1 MGNEASLEGGEGVL
15 AGLPEGL
22 APDGKGGFIR
32 TSTGAQV
39 DLSQLSED
47 DRKQLAAAMSRAQAN
62 KPGGAPARRP
72 SEADVQQRPQ
82 QPGVGPSGRLS
93 KSRTVDAF
101 GEGPTGRPAPG
112 RSPSS
117 LSLLES
123 RFRQEPKDSE
133 KKTGMFGS
141 SFLSGANPLNAVS
154 SMTSQVS
161 SGMSS
166 MSSEV
171 TSMGSGVNM
180 PSFGLFDKEE
190 KPGEKPQGGPPGPG
204 SKGPQQGGPRP
215 PGPGQ
220 GPRPPGQQGPRP
232 TGHGPPGQQGPR
244 TPGPGQVP
252 RPPGQ
257 QGPRPTG
264 QGPPGQQ
271 GPRPPGQ
278 GPPGQQGPRPSG
290 QGPPGQKG
298 PRPPGQGPPGQ
309 QGPRAPV
316 SGQGHPG
323 QQGPR
328 PPGPGQ
334 GPPGQQGPPG
344 PGAQPGGP
352 AKAGG
357 PPGPQGPGK
366 PPGGGLCPLCKST
379 QLNVGSKEPP
389 NYSNC
394 TMCKNQVCSLCGFS
408 PPDSEGK
415 EWLCL
420 NCQMQRAMGGMD
432 DPPMMGRGSAP
443 PSPSRK
449 DPDKDGKKPNL
460 LIKQQSIS
468 DRGLTPPTT
477 PKQKSPGPSS
487 PKGSPQPSPAKGKQ
501 ESSFFGGLGGISLG
515 GLTDVAKPPA
525 AASQAAE
532 SITGTMFS
540 GFGGF
545 TGSAKPDRAKAAAG
559 PQKTAESVTGKMF
572 SGFGGFTETAK
583 PPAAASQM
591 FGFGSSILSSA
602 TNLMTTDSVDS
613 VDEKAGSPAD
623 SPAGSPPDS
632 PFSAPC
638 SPLGSPPDSPFSAPG
653 SPPDSDS
660 PDTPPASKKAPKR
673 AVSLLKDQK
682 SIEADPSVEPLKA
695 GEPLTM
701 ATGSGAQE
709 NCPLCKVE
717 LNVGSAD
724 PPNYSN
730 CTECK
735 KSVCN
740 LCGFNPTPHLG
751 EKEWLC
757 LNCQTQRALSG
768 QLGDMPP
775 PPSPVKKQLP
785 TPTPTPP
792 ASPANVPA
800 SPAAA
805 AAASPLAR
813 SLSVT
818 QAEAAAAAK
827 EDTQPL
833 PMSKVVAERTP
844 PQTPDSAS
852 ANTDTTPIPPE
863 HATPPP
869 DSVPEEKEPEQAETM
884 EAISETI
891 LDEPV
896 PESVVESTVEA
907 PAVEK
912 DPEQAEAME
921 AISETMLD
929 EPVPE
934 SVVESTV
941 ETPAVEKDPEQA
953 EAMEAI
959 SETMLD
965 EPVPESVV
973 ESTVETPAVE
983 KDPEQAEAMEA
994 ISETMLDEPVPE
1006 SVVESTVETPAVEKD
1021 PEQAEAMEAISET
1034 MLDEPVPESVA
1045 ESAVEAPAV
1054 DHPESMP
1061 EKVTEEQSPPDTTQA
1076 ESDFQPAVVEEPVI
1090 APPVENES
1098 EKPVEAAPEPTP
1110 SPDTVQSESTA
1121 EEISPAPSAGSEKE
1135 EPILEKVLEEE
1146 AKPVEPEVIP
1156 TPETVTQETTVQ
1168 PDQSPEP
1175 VPPAPVVTEEEG
1187 KAVVIEEEPSQPP
1200 KAEETA
1206 PTTPAVTEQQEKPKE
1221 PEPQATTVEQPP
1233 TEVSSVHTGPVAE
1246 SSAVETAVETKMP
1259 PVKVVENSAS
1269 APEAPNEPV
1278 EDCASPKPAELE
1290 PVPSQKEEVPPAVEE
1305 TPPVVAENEQ
1315 PKEVET
1321 VPQTEAVESVAPS
1334 PPLIT
1339 DKVEEKPV
1347 EKEAEPIPPAQVEE
1361 KPVEKE
1367 AEPIQ
1372 PAQVEEKPVEKEA
1385 EPIQPA
1391 QVEKKPVEK
1400 EAEPIPPAQ
1409 VEEKPVE
1416 KEAEPI
1422 QPAQVEEKPVEKEA
1436 EPIQPAQ
1443 VEEKPVEEAE
1453 PIPPAQV
1460 EEKPVEKEAEPIQPA
1475 QVEEKPVEKE
1485 AEPIQP
1491 AQVEKKPVE
1500 KEAEPIQPA
1509 QVEEKP
1515 VEEAEPIPPAQVEEK
1530 PVEKEAE
1537 PIPSAKVEE
1546 KPVEKEAEPIP
1557 PAQVEEK
1564 PVEKEAE
1571 PIPPA
1576 QVEEKPV
1583 EEAEPIP
1590 PAQVEE
1596 KPVEKEA
1603 EPIPPAQVEEKPVE
1617 KEAEPIP
1624 PAQVE
1629 EKPVE
1634 KEAEP
1639 IPPAQLEEKPVEKEA
1654 EPIPPAQVEEKPVES
1669 EAVVKKVPEAS
1680 PAPPAAEPENVSP
1693 ERDYERTESETG
1705 VEPSPEVKAD
1715 KSVSPSPFEKKVPEQ
1730 LPEPEPQSAKVDQ
1743 IPPQEAVEAP
1753 APVVEK
1759 KTDETE
1765 TEAGAERVG
1774 QKDENL
1780 TSVDTK
1786 VEPEP
1791 TADNKAEKA
1800 QDMSTP
1806 PVSEAKE
1813 QEKVKAEHLERAI
1826 EAASL
1831 SSAASEPQAPENV
1844 SEEKPTQEGKEA
1856 GSIAENKQEV
1866 SIAETPVV
1874 EPDTLVPVVGE
1885 QDEDKPLNEVKSM
1898 PEIQGIIEAE
1908 LDAVG
1913 EATLKDPGEKNTV
1926 AKDISPTS
1934 PSDLAKLEST
1944 VLPILEAQA
1953 TQPKDNS
1960 DKLTDS
1966 LKTRRKLVVLPLS
1979 PESPSTEDDPELS
1992 EKKDASAKKKLLVPT
2007 DIRGDSLEDSSESL
2021 GKDSP
2026 VSGDDEDLIRKQIM
2040 EMSENEDASPSDEE
2054 NLIRQKIRD
2063 HERKRLEQEKGEGK
2077 ERSAMAKGRRLLKK
2091 NTISPEDEDE
2101 RKISLDKPD
2110 KAWKEGSE
2118 PKVSDSQE
2126 GEQPSADR
2134 VVAVRQFRTIEL
2146 NTTTN
2151 PVRIPGTSDDG
2162 ELEMESL
2169 TNSPDDRSRG
2179 DGSSSLHASSF
2190 TPGTS
2195 PTSLSS
2201 LDEDSDSSS
2210 PSRMH
2215 SGEGKQHRK
2224 AKHRQQGQGLP
2235 TIEDSSEEEEL
2246 REEEELL
2253 REQEK
2258 QKGSGKKSKKDK
2270 EEIRAQRRR
2279 ERPKTPPSN
2288 LSPIEDASPTEELRQ
2303 EAEMEEFRR
2312 SSLSDFS
2319 PSIESEP
2326 EGVEINAAKIAAVQ
2340 KVYQLPTS
2348 VSLYSPTADQ
2358 GANKSPEKRAL
2369 KTADEA
2375 YEEIMLKAKTPTKEK
2390 VDTPLGKES
2399 LYGGMLI
2406 EDYAFESLVDGNG
2419 KKVQQQEP
2427 EKISVP
2433 AQPKILRSPDEVYED
2448 MMEKKKEFMQL
2459 EQELKKA
2466 QSVSDRPTPEIV
2478 LQPTEPTS
2486 SRSVTVTI
2494 GKDGKPLLD
2503 AEAAYEELMKKVLTP
2518 GTSPTQQGPDISGAA
2533 PGGEFEGTE
2542 SRRALR
2548 PIPDLRVTQCSSGE
2562 EDADEEATE
2571 TKSQDKPKTSS
2582 DNPKADQAPLTAA
2595 AETESKSVACKVPSS
2610 TTSDQPQTHIESSQT
2625 DQPLDITQ
2633 QDVMDL
2639 SSMKSSAPAVASV
2652 SPLPTVPQYTPT
2664 VHSVV
2669 STTPP
2674 VPPKPAILHRALS
2687 QEKADI
2693 PEPPPLPP
2701 PTMPKPSVYP
2711 RKPPIPLPSQ
2721 AIIRSEHVAM
2731 TTAQGS
2737 PVRQPHVPP
2746 PVPPKPAIP
2755 AGMGYSHR
2763 PGENVKPPLAPKP
2776 VSQPGSPA
2784 HIQYPRPTALHTGH
2798 ADIALNLSP
2807 SAESRPGHFSGH
2819 SSGHSSGHP
2828 SPTSPRYGNRHE
2840 TYVVITLP
2848 SQPSSPVEGITT
2860 QAPSSPG
2867 PASPSRH
2874 AQPPPQPQTQYQP
2887 QPQPQKQPQPP
2898 PPHTNRVPLAFTRI
2912 TESMESQEICGPE
2925 KVVSSSCH
2933 VIEAISASAPP
2944 PEVRLGQVTQ
2954 FVTTEVQRTMVSV
2967 RHERSPPPPPAPRAN
2982 GVPISLEKPKPQQT
2996 QSPQGYQPGEVVD
3009 LRTMKV
3015 NSASA
3020 MKVVDLSS
3028 SDVRRQSLATDIN
3041 GRQTSA
3047 VQSLVVNLSTESTSV
3062 SIVTDSIT
3070 IVTCAATIQSYE
3082 NTNIS
3087 QVPSLPLQLTT
3098 TNKAFEPVCQII
3110 YRPIDAQP
3118 TTSNNAEIPMNLSVG
3133 PGTGLGTFQT
3143 PVTIAPTPAP
3153 GCVANGLSSG
3163 MPTVAGAVDLS
3174 TAKPFNTV
3182 VSVDASS
3189 AEVVMAVITEED
3201 GKPVDLTAGRRA
3213 ICCDVVY
3220 KLPFTGSCTTQQP
3233 TTPLPEDR
3241 FGYRDDHY
3249 QYDRSPY
3256 NMRGFGG
3263 IKPSMSDTNLAEAGL
3278 FLYKSKNS
3286 YNFHG
3291 TTEGAVDLTS
3301 SKTSD
3306 AGVALDFS
3314 TKGSGLYSGMIIPPY
3329 SQARVKGA
3337 VGTHFGTSS
3346 VLRSSNG
3353 VVYSSVSVPIPSTY
3367 AITTQPGSI
3376 FSTTYNSLSAGMH
3389 TSDTMPSLS
3398 TLQNQPM
3405 TRSHSFI
3412 SSTSADDQG
3421 DVPLNLELAKDGIS
3435 TSAALTTKTV
3445 TLALERLDSYTDA
3458 SLEAIAA
3465 SLEALSS
3472 PCVPGEGQYQM
3483 QREILEMEKFKQQR
3497 LAEEL
3502 EWERQEIQRFRE
3514 QEQMLV
3520 QKELEELQSMKQAI
3534 LCQQEDER
3542 QAHLMMQKETYAQQQ
3557 QQLEQI
3563 QRLQEQLRAQLEEQK
3578 FRKMYP
3584 GEVLL
3589 GHGQQEAVVLGPDGT
3604 ELARKIMDSGCQ
3616 TDDEDSVVDKAYTAG
3631 RKKRSTAKKSVD
3643 SCVQTDDEDQEE
3655 WEPARARRSR
3665 PRTSRGDR
3673 GGQTSD
3679 MSIQA
3684 HSEISIQTDSAG
3696 NVRMD
3701 ARMEL
3706 SDSESP
3712 HWEDKRRPTPLEIE
3726 QSGHL
3731 RADPSSL
3738 QAPPKSPNVLYSPI
3752 SPCISPSK
3760 SLEFVSYEKSLGDTS
3775 PQRIRGSTDPTKVS
3789 PIGSPKGPKAMQR
3802 SMSDPKPMSPTGE
3815 ERASSSFQYG
3825 DGYSGKSSS
3834 GSTPTGTGKKVKRT
3848 LPNPPSEEEAT
3859 AAGQTANSTGS
3870 ARRRMCRNT
3879 NMARAKILQDIDRE
3893 LDMVERESSKLRHK
3907 QAELDEEEKEIDA
3920 KLRYLEMGIN
3930 RRKDALLKERE
3941 KRERAYLQSV
3951 AEDRDYM
3958 SDSEVSNIRETQS
3971 GRGSG
3976 EDEEMGSHGLERPRT
3991 APQSELDDFVP
4002 PQTTHEAQY
4011 GTYSQYQYPLSQ
4023 TLYQQQ
4029 SLYQSPQPYQ
4039 SQSIYSSVPSLAS
4052 SQQQSYHQMLLLQQK
4067 AARQAALIQE
4077 LDASSKYEVISRQ
4090 PDPVSS
4096 AYMGGVRYD
4105 KYGNH
4110 LDLRALEVGGSMA
4123 GSPMSNVSADSF
4135 YGDVEHHHHSPR
4147 SYILLEDAAELAK
4160 SSTSLAS
4167 SSYAQAEK
4175 ELAKAERLLRRSAA
4189 DLTSTDY
4196 LGSSSRLHSGYGKT
4210 PDDEDSM
4217 DDPYELKLL
4226 KQQLKQEFRRSTGGT
4241 ESLDPLTGL
4250 SHNYYGTPS
4259 SGVSSSQSYSQR
4271 HYPKTE
4277 KYSISRLTLEKQAAK
4292 QLPASMLYQKNKAP
4306 LTDLKVSKY
4315 SSMQDSRSLETD
4327 YTSYLGS
4334 SNVSA
4339 SPRSSRLLQDEITFG
4354 LRKNIAEQQKYLGS
4368 TLGANLAGSLNFG
4381 QSLALDS
4388 TSYPSGSR
4396 SRPSSRPNS
4405 VYGLDLSLKRDPS
4418 SSSLRLKGDGEAA
4431 SDSYQ
4436 MPSGRAKPTSLP
4448 IVQGGRGRI
4457 PIVAQNSEEE
4467 SPLSPVGQPMGMARA
4482 SAGPLPPIS
4491 ADSRD
4496 QFGSC
4501 LSLQDS
4507 QQQQHLRDEPT
4518 RGRGYVLMDDLQC
4531 TMSDGEAY
4539 HLRREETD
4547 WFDKPHEGRPEN
4559 GQGPDRRQVTPTH
4572 PRTHGTSHK
4581 FPVCVSQGKGV
4592 YYPFPHT
4599 RVKLQRD
4606 PKDRSVSGNGL
4617 GIRVVGGKEV
4627 PGTNGDIGA
4636 YVAKVLPGG
4645 VAQQTGK
4652 ILEGMQVLEW
4662 NGLPLTGKTYEEVQ
4676 GLVVQQCGEAELC
4689 VRLDL
4694 NMLADSEGSQH
4705 LDLPDQRK
4713 PGDRPPR
4720 SPGVD
4725 PKQLAAELQKV
4736 SQQQAPPPTTAT
4748 SSSSTTGGEKG
4759 PHSAISGAAS
4769 AASSAIQS
4777 PGQPGSPSVSKKRHS
4792 SKSADAVKTQSHPVT
4807 GEIQLQINY
4816 DKQLGNLIVH
4826 VLQARN
4832 LAPRDNNGYSD
4843 PFVKVYL
4850 LPGRGQVMVVQNAS
4864 AENKRR
4870 SKQAGQSLNPEWNQ
4884 TVIYKNIHLEQLR
4897 KKLLEVSVW
4906 DYDKCSSNNFLGE
4919 VLMDLSNTANMDNV
4933 PRWLPLK
4940 EQSEGE
4946 HHRRSLSAQG
4956 RQHSPKPPS
4965 QHASPKTP
4973 AHGNQDSPKS
4983 SVIKSRSH
4991 GIFPDP
4997 AKDTQVPTIEKSHS
5011 SPGTSK
5017 PSPSEGH
5024 SQHTPRA
5031 APRAAPRKSARQHQ
5045 QDGDGGVAVATGEAP
5060 APQQQH
5066 RLQPI
5071 SYPPA
5076 QRGRLSL
5083 RHHRHTIVG
5092 VLTIQKAQSD
5102 SLPAPPG
5109 PAASANRSQAD
5120 GRHMTFRKAMSEERP
5135 QREGAQPGR
5144 SGDAPVTAASLDSG
5158 LSGSAYSLLEDEGG
5172 TNAVDSAIFQ
5182 VPRFG
5187 KIPNGTDVMM
5197 SPMGHMDSEGKTQ
5210 VMGEIKIALRKE
5222 LKTEGDQLV
5231 LEILQCR
5238 NITYKFKSPDHLPDL
5253 YVKLYVVNIATQK
5266 RIIKKKTRVCR
5277 HDREPSFNETFR
5289 FCMNPTGHS
5298 LQLFLVSNGGKFIK
5312 KTLIGE
5318 AYIWLDKVDVRKRV
5332 VSWHKLLASSAQI
5345 HS

>member
-1 MGNEASLEGGEGVL
+1 
-15 AGLPEGL
+15 
-22 APDGKGGFIR
+22 
-32 TSTGAQV
+32 
-39 DLSQLSED
+39 
-47 DRKQLAAAMSRAQAN
+47 
-62 KPGGAPARRP
+62 
-72 SEADVQQRPQ
+72 
-82 QPGVGPSGRLS
+82 
-93 KSRTVDAF
+93 
-101 GEGPTGRPAPG
+101 
-112 RSPSS
+112 
-117 LSLLES
+117 
-123 RFRQEPKDSE
+123 
-133 KKTGMFGS
+133 
-141 SFLSGANPLNAVS
+141 
-154 SMTSQVS
+154 
-161 SGMSS
+161 
-166 MSSEV
+166 
-171 TSMGSGVNM
+171 
-180 PSFGLFDKEE
+180 
-190 KPGEKPQGGPPGPG
+190 
-204 SKGPQQGGPRP
+204 
-215 PGPGQ
+215 
-220 GPRPPGQQGPRP
+220 
-232 TGHGPPGQQGPR
+232 
-244 TPGPGQVP
+244 
-252 RPPGQ
+252 
-257 QGPRPTG
+257 
-264 QGPPGQQ
+264 
-271 GPRPPGQ
+271 
-278 GPPGQQGPRPSG
+278 
-290 QGPPGQKG
+290 
-298 PRPPGQGPPGQ
+298 
-309 QGPRAPV
+309 
-316 SGQGHPG
+316 
-323 QQGPR
+323 
-328 PPGPGQ
+328 
-334 GPPGQQGPPG
+334 
-344 PGAQPGGP
+344 
-352 AKAGG
+352 
-357 PPGPQGPGK
+357 
-366 PPGGGLCPLCKST
+366 
-379 QLNVGSKEPP
+379 
-389 NYSNC
+389 
-394 TMCKNQVCSLCGFS
+394 
-408 PPDSEGK
+408 
-415 EWLCL
+415 
-420 NCQMQRAMGGMD
+420 
-432 DPPMMGRGSAP
+432 
-443 PSPSRK
+443 
-449 DPDKDGKKPNL
+449 
-460 LIKQQSIS
+460 
-468 DRGLTPPTT
+468 
-477 PKQKSPGPSS
+477 
-487 PKGSPQPSPAKGKQ
+487 
-501 ESSFFGGLGGISLG
+501 
-515 GLTDVAKPPA
+515 
-525 AASQAAE
+525 
-532 SITGTMFS
+532 
-540 GFGGF
+540 
-545 TGSAKPDRAKAAAG
+545 
-559 PQKTAESVTGKMF
+559 
-572 SGFGGFTETAK
+572 
-583 PPAAASQM
+583 
-591 FGFGSSILSSA
+591 
-602 TNLMTTDSVDS
+602 
-613 VDEKAGSPAD
+613 
-623 SPAGSPPDS
+623 
-632 PFSAPC
+632 
-638 SPLGSPPDSPFSAPG
+638 
-653 SPPDSDS
+653 
-660 PDTPPASKKAPKR
+660 
-673 AVSLLKDQK
+673 
-682 SIEADPSVEPLKA
+682 
-695 GEPLTM
+695 
-701 ATGSGAQE
+701 
-709 NCPLCKVE
+709 
-717 LNVGSAD
+717 
-724 PPNYSN
+724 
-730 CTECK
+730 
-735 KSVCN
+735 
-740 LCGFNPTPHLG
+740 
-751 EKEWLC
+751 
-757 LNCQTQRALSG
+757 
-768 QLGDMPP
+768 
-775 PPSPVKKQLP
+775 
-785 TPTPTPP
+785 
-792 ASPANVPA
+792 
-800 SPAAA
+800 
-805 AAASPLAR
+805 
-813 SLSVT
+813 
-818 QAEAAAAAK
+818 
-827 EDTQPL
+827 
-833 PMSKVVAERTP
+833 
-844 PQTPDSAS
+844 
-852 ANTDTTPIPPE
+852 
-863 HATPPP
+863 
-869 DSVPEEKEPEQAETM
+869 
-884 EAISETI
+884 
-891 LDEPV
+891 
-896 PESVVESTVEA
+896 
-907 PAVEK
+907 
-912 DPEQAEAME
+912 
-921 AISETMLD
+921 
-929 EPVPE
+929 
-934 SVVESTV
+934 
-941 ETPAVEKDPEQA
+941 
-953 EAMEAI
+953 
-959 SETMLD
+959 
-965 EPVPESVV
+965 
-973 ESTVETPAVE
+973 
-983 KDPEQAEAMEA
+983 
-994 ISETMLDEPVPE
+994 
-1006 SVVESTVETPAVEKD
+1006 
-1021 PEQAEAMEAISET
+1021 
-1034 MLDEPVPESVA
+1034 
-1045 ESAVEAPAV
+1045 
-1054 DHPESMP
+1054 
-1061 EKVTEEQSPPDTTQA
+1061 
-1076 ESDFQPAVVEEPVI
+1076 
-1090 APPVENES
+1090 
-1098 EKPVEAAPEPTP
+1098 
-1110 SPDTVQSESTA
+1110 
-1121 EEISPAPSAGSEKE
+1121 
-1135 EPILEKVLEEE
+1135 
-1146 AKPVEPEVIP
+1146 
-1156 TPETVTQETTVQ
+1156 
-1168 PDQSPEP
+1168 
-1175 VPPAPVVTEEEG
+1175 
-1187 KAVVIEEEPSQPP
+1187 
-1200 KAEETA
+1200 
-1206 PTTPAVTEQQEKPKE
+1206 
-1221 PEPQATTVEQPP
+1221 
-1233 TEVSSVHTGPVAE
+1233 
-1246 SSAVETAVETKMP
+1246 
-1259 PVKVVENSAS
+1259 
-1269 APEAPNEPV
+1269 
-1278 EDCASPKPAELE
+1278 
-1290 PVPSQKEEVPPAVEE
+1290 
-1305 TPPVVAENEQ
+1305 
-1315 PKEVET
+1315 
-1321 VPQTEAVESVAPS
+1321 
-1334 PPLIT
+1334 
-1339 DKVEEKPV
+1339 
-1347 EKEAEPIPPAQVEE
+1347 
-1361 KPVEKE
+1361 
-1367 AEPIQ
+1367 
-1372 PAQVEEKPVEKEA
+1372 
-1385 EPIQPA
+1385 
-1391 QVEKKPVEK
+1391 
-1400 EAEPIPPAQ
+1400 
-1409 VEEKPVE
+1409 
-1416 KEAEPI
+1416 
-1422 QPAQVEEKPVEKEA
+1422 
-1436 EPIQPAQ
+1436 
-1443 VEEKPVEEAE
+1443 
-1453 PIPPAQV
+1453 
-1460 EEKPVEKEAEPIQPA
+1460 
-1475 QVEEKPVEKE
+1475 
-1485 AEPIQP
+1485 
-1491 AQVEKKPVE
+1491 
-1500 KEAEPIQPA
+1500 
-1509 QVEEKP
+1509 
-1515 VEEAEPIPPAQVEEK
+1515 
-1530 PVEKEAE
+1530 
-1537 PIPSAKVEE
+1537 
-1546 KPVEKEAEPIP
+1546 
-1557 PAQVEEK
+1557 
-1564 PVEKEAE
+1564 
-1571 PIPPA
+1571 
-1576 QVEEKPV
+1576 
-1583 EEAEPIP
+1583 
-1590 PAQVEE
+1590 
-1596 KPVEKEA
+1596 
-1603 EPIPPAQVEEKPVE
+1603 
-1617 KEAEPIP
+1617 
-1624 PAQVE
+1624 
-1629 EKPVE
+1629 
-1634 KEAEP
+1634 
-1639 IPPAQLEEKPVEKEA
+1639 
-1654 EPIPPAQVEEKPVES
+1654 
-1669 EAVVKKVPEAS
+1669 
-1680 PAPPAAEPENVSP
+1680 
-1693 ERDYERTESETG
+1693 
-1705 VEPSPEVKAD
+1705 
-1715 KSVSPSPFEKKVPEQ
+1715 
-1730 LPEPEPQSAKVDQ
+1730 
-1743 IPPQEAVEAP
+1743 
-1753 APVVEK
+1753 
-1759 KTDETE
+1759 
-1765 TEAGAERVG
+1765 
-1774 QKDENL
+1774 
-1780 TSVDTK
+1780 
-1786 VEPEP
+1786 
-1791 TADNKAEKA
+1791 
-1800 QDMSTP
+1800 
-1806 PVSEAKE
+1806 
-1813 QEKVKAEHLERAI
+1813 
-1826 EAASL
+1826 
-1831 SSAASEPQAPENV
+1831 
-1844 SEEKPTQEGKEA
+1844 
-1856 GSIAENKQEV
+1856 
-1866 SIAETPVV
+1866 
-1874 EPDTLVPVVGE
+1874 
-1885 QDEDKPLNEVKSM
+1885 
-1898 PEIQGIIEAE
+1898 
-1908 LDAVG
+1908 
-1913 EATLKDPGEKNTV
+1913 
-1926 AKDISPTS
+1926 
-1934 PSDLAKLEST
+1934 
-1944 VLPILEAQA
+1944 
-1953 TQPKDNS
+1953 
-1960 DKLTDS
+1960 
-1966 LKTRRKLVVLPLS
+1966 
-1979 PESPSTEDDPELS
+1979 
-1992 EKKDASAKKKLLVPT
+1992 
-2007 DIRGDSLEDSSESL
+2007 
-2021 GKDSP
+2021 
-2026 VSGDDEDLIRKQIM
+2026 
-2040 EMSENEDASPSDEE
+2040 
-2054 NLIRQKIRD
+2054 
-2063 HERKRLEQEKGEGK
+2063 
-2077 ERSAMAKGRRLLKK
+2077 
-2091 NTISPEDEDE
+2091 
-2101 RKISLDKPD
+2101 
-2110 KAWKEGSE
+2110 
-2118 PKVSDSQE
+2118 
-2126 GEQPSADR
+2126 
-2134 VVAVRQFRTIEL
+2134 
-2146 NTTTN
+2146 
-2151 PVRIPGTSDDG
+2151 
-2162 ELEMESL
+2162 
-2169 TNSPDDRSRG
+2169 
-2179 DGSSSLHASSF
+2179 
-2190 TPGTS
+2190 
-2195 PTSLSS
+2195 
-2201 LDEDSDSSS
+2201 
-2210 PSRMH
+2210 
-2215 SGEGKQHRK
+2215 
-2224 AKHRQQGQGLP
+2224 
-2235 TIEDSSEEEEL
+2235 
-2246 REEEELL
+2246 
-2253 REQEK
+2253 
-2258 QKGSGKKSKKDK
+2258 
-2270 EEIRAQRRR
+2270 
-2279 ERPKTPPSN
+2279 
-2288 LSPIEDASPTEELRQ
+2288 
-2303 EAEMEEFRR
+2303 
-2312 SSLSDFS
+2312 
-2319 PSIESEP
+2319 
-2326 EGVEINAAKIAAVQ
+2326 
-2340 KVYQLPTS
+2340 
-2348 VSLYSPTADQ
+2348 
-2358 GANKSPEKRAL
+2358 
-2369 KTADEA
+2369 
-2375 YEEIMLKAKTPTKEK
+2375 
-2390 VDTPLGKES
+2390 
-2399 LYGGMLI
+2399 
-2406 EDYAFESLVDGNG
+2406 
-2419 KKVQQQEP
+2419 
-2427 EKISVP
+2427 
-2433 AQPKILRSPDEVYED
+2433 
-2448 MMEKKKEFMQL
+2448 
-2459 EQELKKA
+2459 
-2466 QSVSDRPTPEIV
+2466 
-2478 LQPTEPTS
+2478 
-2486 SRSVTVTI
+2486 
-2494 GKDGKPLLD
+2494 
-2503 AEAAYEELMKKVLTP
+2503 
-2518 GTSPTQQGPDISGAA
+2518 
-2533 PGGEFEGTE
+2533 
-2542 SRRALR
+2542 
-2548 PIPDLRVTQCSSGE
+2548 
-2562 EDADEEATE
+2562 
-2571 TKSQDKPKTSS
+2571 
-2582 DNPKADQAPLTAA
+2582 
-2595 AETESKSVACKVPSS
+2595 
-2610 TTSDQPQTHIESSQT
+2610 
-2625 DQPLDITQ
+2625 
-2633 QDVMDL
+2633 
-2639 SSMKSSAPAVASV
+2639 
-2652 SPLPTVPQYTPT
+2652 
-2664 VHSVV
+2664 
-2669 STTPP
+2669 
-2674 VPPKPAILHRALS
+2674 
-2687 QEKADI
+2687 
-2693 PEPPPLPP
+2693 
-2701 PTMPKPSVYP
+2701 MPKPSVYP
-2711 RKPPIPLPSQ
+2711 RKPPVPLPSQ

-2737 PVRQPHVPP
+2737 PVRQPHIPP

-2848 SQPSSPVEGITT
+2848 SQPNSPVEGITT

-2874 AQPPPQPQTQYQP
+2874 AQPPPQPQ
-2887 QPQPQKQPQPP
+2887 PQKQPQPL
-2898 PPHTNRVPLAFTRI
+2898 PPHTNRMPLAFTRI

-2996 QSPQGYQPGEVVD
+2996 QSAQGYQPGEVVD

-3015 NSASA
+3015 NSESA

-3028 SDVRRQSLATDIN
+3028 SDVRRQSLATDIS

-3047 VQSLVVNLSTESTSV
+3047 VQSPVVNLSTESTSV

-3118 TTSNNAEIPMNLSVG
+3118 TTSNNAEIPINLSLG
-3133 PGTGLGTFQT
+3133 PGTGLGSFQP
-3143 PVTIAPTPAP
+3143 PVTIAPTPAQ

-3189 AEVVMAVITEED
+3189 AEVVTAVITEED

-3213 ICCDVVY
+3213 VCCDVVY

-3291 TTEGAVDLTS
+3291 TTDGAVDLTS

-3412 SSTSADDQG
+3412 STTSADDQG

-3435 TSAALTTKTV
+3435 TSVALSTKTV

-3458 SLEAIAA
+3458 SLDAIAA

-3679 MSIQA
+3679 ISIQA
-3684 HSEISIQTDSAG
+3684 HSEISIQTDSTG

-3701 ARMEL
+3701 TRIEL
-3706 SDSESP
+3706 SNSESP

-3789 PIGSPKGPKAMQR
+3789 PTGSPKGPKAMQR

-3815 ERASSSFQYG
+3815 EGASSSFQYG
-3825 DGYSGKSSS
+3825 DGSSGKSSS

-3859 AAGQTANSTGS
+3859 ATGQTAYSTGS

-3958 SDSEVSNIRETQS
+3958 SDSEVSNIRETRS

-3976 EDEEMGSHGLERPRT
+3976 EDDEMGSHGLERPRT

-4029 SLYQSPQPYQ
+4029 SLYQSPQSYQ
-4039 SQSIYSSVPSLAS
+4039 SQSIYSSVPSLSS

-4077 LDASSKYEVISRQ
+4077 LDASSKYEIISRQ

-4135 YGDVEHHHHSPR
+4135 YGDVEHHHHTPR
-4147 SYILLEDAAELAK
+4147 SYVLLEDAAELAK

-4292 QLPASMLYQKNKAP
+4292 QLPASMLYQKHKAP
-4306 LTDLKVSKY
+4306 LTDPKVSKY
-4315 SSMQDSRSLETD
+4315 SSMQDGRSLETD

-4388 TSYPSGSR
+4388 ASYPSGSR

-4457 PIVAQNSEEE
+4457 PILAQNSEEE

-4507 QQQQHLRDEPT
+4507 QQQQHLREEPT
-4518 RGRGYVLMDDLQC
+4518 RGRGYVLMDDLQG

-4547 WFDKPHEGRPEN
+4547 WFDKPREGRPEN

-4572 PRTHGTSHK
+4572 QPTHGTSHK
-4581 FPVCVSQGKGV
+4581 VEKCPYGKGV

-4627 PGTNGDIGA
+4627 PGTNGHIGA

-4662 NGLPLTGKTYEEVQ
+4662 NELPLTGKTYEEVQ
-4676 GLVVQQCGEAELC
+4676 GLVVQQSYFLLS
-4689 VRLDL
+4689 VTV
-4694 NMLADSEGSQH
+4694 SPS
-4705 LDLPDQRK
+4705 P
-4713 PGDRPPR
+4713 PPR

-4736 SQQQAPPPTTAT
+4736 SLQQAPPPTTAT
-4748 SSSSTTGGEKG
+4748 SSSSTVGGEKG
-4759 PHSAISGAAS
+4759 PHTAISGAAS
-4769 AASSAIQS
+4769 ATSSAIQS

-4792 SKSADAVKTQSHPVT
+4792 SKVNVKTQSHPVT

-4906 DYDKCSSNNFLGE
+4906 DYDKCSSNDFLGE
-4919 VLMDLSNTANMDNV
+4919 VLMDLSNTANMDNI

-4965 QHASPKTP
+4965 QH
-4973 AHGNQDSPKS
+4973 S

-5045 QDGDGGVAVATGEAP
+5045 QDGAGGVAVATGEAP

-5066 RLQPI
+5066 RLQPT
-5071 SYPPA
+5071 
-5076 QRGRLSL
+5076 R
-5083 RHHRHTIVG
+5083 
-5092 VLTIQKAQSD
+5092 
-5102 SLPAPPG
+5102 
-5109 PAASANRSQAD
+5109 
-5120 GRHMTFRKAMSEERP
+5120 
-5135 QREGAQPGR
+5135 PGR

-5158 LSGSAYSLLEDEGG
+5158 LSGSAHSLLEDEGG
-5172 TNAVDSAIFQ
+5172 TN
-5182 VPRFG
+5182 
-5187 KIPNGTDVMM
+5187 
-5197 SPMGHMDSEGKTQ
+5197 TQ

>member
-82 QPGVGPSGRLS
+82 QPGVGHSGRLS

-123 RFRQEPKDSE
+123 RFRQEPKDPE

-232 TGHGPPGQQGPR
+232 TGQGPPGQQGPR
-244 TPGPGQVP
+244 TPGPGQGP

-278 GPPGQQGPRPSG
+278 GPPGQQGPRP
-290 QGPPGQKG
+290 
-298 PRPPGQGPPGQ
+298 PGQGPPGQ
-309 QGPRAPV
+309 QGPRPPV
-316 SGQGHPG
+316 SGQGPPGQQGPRPPGQGPPG

-344 PGAQPGGP
+344 PGAQPSGP

-432 DPPMMGRGSAP
+432 DPPMMGKGSAP

-449 DPDKDGKKPNL
+449 DPGKDGKKPNL

-487 PKGSPQPSPAKGKQ
+487 PKGSPQPSPAKSKQ

-602 TNLMTTDSVDS
+602 TNLLTTDSVDS

-623 SPAGSPPDS
+623 SPAGSPAGSPPDS
-632 PFSAPC
+632 PFSAPG
-638 SPLGSPPDSPFSAPG
+638 SPPSSPPDSPFSAPG

-660 PDTPPASKKAPKR
+660 PDTPPAFKKAPKR

-682 SIEADPSVEPLKA
+682 SIEAEPPAEPLKA
-695 GEPLTM
+695 GEPPTP
-701 ATGSGAQE
+701 APGSGAQE

-724 PPNYSN
+724 TPNYSN

-768 QLGDMPP
+768 QLGDIPP

-785 TPTPTPP
+785 TATPTPP
-792 ASPANVPA
+792 ASPAKVPA

-805 AAASPLAR
+805 AAASPLTR
-813 SLSVT
+813 T
-818 QAEAAAAAK
+818 Q
-827 EDTQPL
+827 
-833 PMSKVVAERTP
+833 
-844 PQTPDSAS
+844 
-852 ANTDTTPIPPE
+852 
-863 HATPPP
+863 
-869 DSVPEEKEPEQAETM
+869 
-884 EAISETI
+884 
-891 LDEPV
+891 
-896 PESVVESTVEA
+896 
-907 PAVEK
+907 
-912 DPEQAEAME
+912 
-921 AISETMLD
+921 
-929 EPVPE
+929 
-934 SVVESTV
+934 
-941 ETPAVEKDPEQA
+941 
-953 EAMEAI
+953 
-959 SETMLD
+959 
-965 EPVPESVV
+965 
-973 ESTVETPAVE
+973 
-983 KDPEQAEAMEA
+983 
-994 ISETMLDEPVPE
+994 
-1006 SVVESTVETPAVEKD
+1006 
-1021 PEQAEAMEAISET
+1021 
-1034 MLDEPVPESVA
+1034 
-1045 ESAVEAPAV
+1045 
-1054 DHPESMP
+1054 
-1061 EKVTEEQSPPDTTQA
+1061 
-1076 ESDFQPAVVEEPVI
+1076 
-1090 APPVENES
+1090 
-1098 EKPVEAAPEPTP
+1098 
-1110 SPDTVQSESTA
+1110 
-1121 EEISPAPSAGSEKE
+1121 
-1135 EPILEKVLEEE
+1135 
-1146 AKPVEPEVIP
+1146 
-1156 TPETVTQETTVQ
+1156 
-1168 PDQSPEP
+1168 
-1175 VPPAPVVTEEEG
+1175 
-1187 KAVVIEEEPSQPP
+1187 
-1200 KAEETA
+1200 
-1206 PTTPAVTEQQEKPKE
+1206 
-1221 PEPQATTVEQPP
+1221 
-1233 TEVSSVHTGPVAE
+1233 
-1246 SSAVETAVETKMP
+1246 
-1259 PVKVVENSAS
+1259 
-1269 APEAPNEPV
+1269 
-1278 EDCASPKPAELE
+1278 
-1290 PVPSQKEEVPPAVEE
+1290 
-1305 TPPVVAENEQ
+1305 
-1315 PKEVET
+1315 
-1321 VPQTEAVESVAPS
+1321 
-1334 PPLIT
+1334 
-1339 DKVEEKPV
+1339 VEEKLV
-1347 EKEAEPIPPAQVEE
+1347 EKEAEAIHEAQVE
-1361 KPVEKE
+1361 EKE

-1372 PAQVEEKPVEKEA
+1372 
-1385 EPIQPA
+1385 
-1391 QVEKKPVEK
+1391 
-1400 EAEPIPPAQ
+1400 
-1409 VEEKPVE
+1409 
-1416 KEAEPI
+1416 
-1422 QPAQVEEKPVEKEA
+1422 
-1436 EPIQPAQ
+1436 
-1443 VEEKPVEEAE
+1443 
-1453 PIPPAQV
+1453 
-1460 EEKPVEKEAEPIQPA
+1460 
-1475 QVEEKPVEKE
+1475 
-1485 AEPIQP
+1485 
-1491 AQVEKKPVE
+1491 
-1500 KEAEPIQPA
+1500 
-1509 QVEEKP
+1509 
-1515 VEEAEPIPPAQVEEK
+1515 
-1530 PVEKEAE
+1530 
-1537 PIPSAKVEE
+1537 
-1546 KPVEKEAEPIP
+1546 
-1557 PAQVEEK
+1557 
-1564 PVEKEAE
+1564 
-1571 PIPPA
+1571 
-1576 QVEEKPV
+1576 
-1583 EEAEPIP
+1583 

-1629 EKPVE
+1629 EKLVEKEAEAIQAAQVEEKEAEPIQPAQVEEKPVEKEAEPILPAQVEEKPVE

-1639 IPPAQLEEKPVEKEA
+1639 IPPAKVEEKFVEKEA

-1669 EAVVKKVPEAS
+1669 EAGVKKVPEAS
-1680 PAPPAAEPENVSP
+1680 LAPPAAEPENVSP
-1693 ERDYERTESETG
+1693 ERDAERTESETV
-1705 VEPSPEVKAD
+1705 VEPSPEVKSEE
-1715 KSVSPSPFEKKVPEQ
+1715 SVSPSPFEKKVPEQ

-1759 KTDETE
+1759 NTDETE
-1765 TEAGAERVG
+1765 
-1774 QKDENL
+1774 
-1780 TSVDTK
+1780 
-1786 VEPEP
+1786 
-1791 TADNKAEKA
+1791 
-1800 QDMSTP
+1800 
-1806 PVSEAKE
+1806 
-1813 QEKVKAEHLERAI
+1813 
-1826 EAASL
+1826 
-1831 SSAASEPQAPENV
+1831 
-1844 SEEKPTQEGKEA
+1844 A
-1856 GSIAENKQEV
+1856 GS
-1866 SIAETPVV
+1866 
-1874 EPDTLVPVVGE
+1874 
-1885 QDEDKPLNEVKSM
+1885 
-1898 PEIQGIIEAE
+1898 E
-1908 LDAVG
+1908 L
-1913 EATLKDPGEKNTV
+1913 
-1926 AKDISPTS
+1926 AKDSSPTS

-1966 LKTRRKLVVLPLS
+1966 LKTRRKLEVLPLS

-2007 DIRGDSLEDSSESL
+2007 DIRGDSLEESSESL

-2026 VSGDDEDLIRKQIM
+2026 VSGDDEDFIRKQIM

-2054 NLIRQKIRD
+2054 NLIRRKIRD
-2063 HERKRLEQEKGEGK
+2063 HDRKRMEQEKGEGK

-2101 RKISLDKPD
+2101 QKLSLDKPD

-2146 NTTTN
+2146 NTTTT

-2375 YEEIMLKAKTPTKEK
+2375 YEEIMLKARTPTKEK
-2390 VDTPLGKES
+2390 VDIPPGKES

-2406 EDYAFESLVDGNG
+2406 EDYAYESLVDENG
-2419 KKVQQQEP
+2419 KKVQQQKS

-2466 QSVSDRPTPEIV
+2466 QSVSERPTPEIV

-2486 SRSVTVTI
+2486 STSVTVTI

-2582 DNPKADQAPLTAA
+2582 DIPKADQTPLTAA
-2595 AETESKSVACKVPSS
+2595 AETDSKSVACKVPSS
-2610 TTSDQPQTHIESSQT
+2610 TTSDQPQTHIETSQA

-2652 SPLPTVPQYTPT
+2652 SPLPTLPQYTPT
-2664 VHSVV
+2664 VPSVV

-2711 RKPPIPLPSQ
+2711 RKPPVPLPSQ
-2721 AIIRSEHVAM
+2721 AIIRSEHVVM

-2763 PGENVKPPLAPKP
+2763 PGENIKPPLAPKP
-2776 VSQPGSPA
+2776 VSQHGSPA

-2874 AQPPPQPQTQYQP
+2874 AQPPPQPQTQYQSH
-2887 QPQPQKQPQPP
+2887 PQPQKQPQPP

-3015 NSASA
+3015 NSESA

-3047 VQSLVVNLSTESTSV
+3047 VQSPVVNLSTESTSV

-3189 AEVVMAVITEED
+3189 AEVVTAVITEED

-3213 ICCDVVY
+3213 VCCDVVY

-3256 NMRGFGG
+3256 NMRGFGC

-3329 SQARVKGA
+3329 SQARVNGA

-3353 VVYSSVSVPIPSTY
+3353 VVYSSVSVPIPSPY

-3405 TRSHSFI
+3405 TRSNSFI
-3412 SSTSADDQG
+3412 STTSADDQG

-3435 TSAALTTKTV
+3435 TSTALTTKTV

-3584 GEVLL
+3584 VEVLL

-3731 RADPSSL
+3731 RADLSSL

-3789 PIGSPKGPKAMQR
+3789 PTGSPKGPKAMQR

-3815 ERASSSFQYG
+3815 EKASSSFQYG

-3859 AAGQTANSTGS
+3859 AAGQTAYSTGS

-3958 SDSEVSNIRETQS
+3958 SDSEVSNIRETRS

-4029 SLYQSPQPYQ
+4029 SLYQSPQSYQ
-4039 SQSIYSSVPSLAS
+4039 SQSIYSSVPSLSS

-4135 YGDVEHHHHSPR
+4135 YGDVEHHHHTPR
-4147 SYILLEDAAELAK
+4147 SYVLLEDAAELAK

-4292 QLPASMLYQKNKAP
+4292 QLPASMLYQKHKAP
-4306 LTDLKVSKY
+4306 LTDPKVSKY
-4315 SSMQDSRSLETD
+4315 SSMQDGRSLETD

-4405 VYGLDLSLKRDPS
+4405 VYGLDLSLKRDLS

-4507 QQQQHLRDEPT
+4507 QQQQHLREEPT
-4518 RGRGYVLMDDLQC
+4518 RGRGYVLMDDLQG
-4531 TMSDGEAY
+4531 TMSDCEAY
-4539 HLRREETD
+4539 HLQREETD
-4547 WFDKPHEGRPEN
+4547 WFDKPREGRPEN
-4559 GQGPDRRQVTPTH
+4559 GQGPDRRQ
-4572 PRTHGTSHK
+4572 

-4705 LDLPDQRK
+4705 LDLPDQNK

-4748 SSSSTTGGEKG
+4748 SSSSTVGGEKG
-4759 PHSAISGAAS
+4759 PHSAISGTAS
-4769 AASSAIQS
+4769 ATSSAIQS

-4792 SKSADAVKTQSHPVT
+4792 SKSAEAVKTQSHPVT

-4832 LAPRDNNGYSD
+4832 LAPRDNNVCWIRYH
-4843 PFVKVYL
+4843 
-4850 LPGRGQVMVVQNAS
+4850 

-4906 DYDKCSSNNFLGE
+4906 DYDKCSSNDFLGE

-4946 HHRRSLSAQG
+4946 HHRRSLS
-4956 RQHSPKPPS
+4956 
-4965 QHASPKTP
+4965 
-4973 AHGNQDSPKS
+4973 DSPKS

-5060 APQQQH
+5060 ASQQQH
-5066 RLQPI
+5066 RLQPT
-5071 SYPPA
+5071 
-5076 QRGRLSL
+5076 R
-5083 RHHRHTIVG
+5083 
-5092 VLTIQKAQSD
+5092 
-5102 SLPAPPG
+5102 
-5109 PAASANRSQAD
+5109 
-5120 GRHMTFRKAMSEERP
+5120 
-5135 QREGAQPGR
+5135 PGR

-5158 LSGSAYSLLEDEGG
+5158 LSGSAYSLLED
-5172 TNAVDSAIFQ
+5172 
-5182 VPRFG
+5182 
-5187 KIPNGTDVMM
+5187 
-5197 SPMGHMDSEGKTQ
+5197 EGKTQ

>member
-1 MGNEASLEGGEGVL
+1 
-15 AGLPEGL
+15 
-22 APDGKGGFIR
+22 
-32 TSTGAQV
+32 
-39 DLSQLSED
+39 
-47 DRKQLAAAMSRAQAN
+47 
-62 KPGGAPARRP
+62 
-72 SEADVQQRPQ
+72 
-82 QPGVGPSGRLS
+82 
-93 KSRTVDAF
+93 
-101 GEGPTGRPAPG
+101 
-112 RSPSS
+112 
-117 LSLLES
+117 
-123 RFRQEPKDSE
+123 
-133 KKTGMFGS
+133 
-141 SFLSGANPLNAVS
+141 
-154 SMTSQVS
+154 
-161 SGMSS
+161 
-166 MSSEV
+166 
-171 TSMGSGVNM
+171 
-180 PSFGLFDKEE
+180 
-190 KPGEKPQGGPPGPG
+190 
-204 SKGPQQGGPRP
+204 
-215 PGPGQ
+215 
-220 GPRPPGQQGPRP
+220 
-232 TGHGPPGQQGPR
+232 
-244 TPGPGQVP
+244 
-252 RPPGQ
+252 
-257 QGPRPTG
+257 
-264 QGPPGQQ
+264 
-271 GPRPPGQ
+271 
-278 GPPGQQGPRPSG
+278 
-290 QGPPGQKG
+290 
-298 PRPPGQGPPGQ
+298 
-309 QGPRAPV
+309 
-316 SGQGHPG
+316 
-323 QQGPR
+323 
-328 PPGPGQ
+328 
-334 GPPGQQGPPG
+334 
-344 PGAQPGGP
+344 
-352 AKAGG
+352 
-357 PPGPQGPGK
+357 
-366 PPGGGLCPLCKST
+366 
-379 QLNVGSKEPP
+379 
-389 NYSNC
+389 
-394 TMCKNQVCSLCGFS
+394 
-408 PPDSEGK
+408 
-415 EWLCL
+415 
-420 NCQMQRAMGGMD
+420 
-432 DPPMMGRGSAP
+432 
-443 PSPSRK
+443 
-449 DPDKDGKKPNL
+449 
-460 LIKQQSIS
+460 
-468 DRGLTPPTT
+468 
-477 PKQKSPGPSS
+477 
-487 PKGSPQPSPAKGKQ
+487 
-501 ESSFFGGLGGISLG
+501 
-515 GLTDVAKPPA
+515 
-525 AASQAAE
+525 
-532 SITGTMFS
+532 
-540 GFGGF
+540 
-545 TGSAKPDRAKAAAG
+545 
-559 PQKTAESVTGKMF
+559 
-572 SGFGGFTETAK
+572 
-583 PPAAASQM
+583 
-591 FGFGSSILSSA
+591 
-602 TNLMTTDSVDS
+602 
-613 VDEKAGSPAD
+613 
-623 SPAGSPPDS
+623 
-632 PFSAPC
+632 
-638 SPLGSPPDSPFSAPG
+638 
-653 SPPDSDS
+653 
-660 PDTPPASKKAPKR
+660 
-673 AVSLLKDQK
+673 
-682 SIEADPSVEPLKA
+682 
-695 GEPLTM
+695 
-701 ATGSGAQE
+701 
-709 NCPLCKVE
+709 
-717 LNVGSAD
+717 
-724 PPNYSN
+724 
-730 CTECK
+730 
-735 KSVCN
+735 
-740 LCGFNPTPHLG
+740 
-751 EKEWLC
+751 
-757 LNCQTQRALSG
+757 
-768 QLGDMPP
+768 
-775 PPSPVKKQLP
+775 
-785 TPTPTPP
+785 
-792 ASPANVPA
+792 
-800 SPAAA
+800 
-805 AAASPLAR
+805 
-813 SLSVT
+813 
-818 QAEAAAAAK
+818 
-827 EDTQPL
+827 
-833 PMSKVVAERTP
+833 
-844 PQTPDSAS
+844 
-852 ANTDTTPIPPE
+852 
-863 HATPPP
+863 
-869 DSVPEEKEPEQAETM
+869 
-884 EAISETI
+884 
-891 LDEPV
+891 
-896 PESVVESTVEA
+896 
-907 PAVEK
+907 
-912 DPEQAEAME
+912 
-921 AISETMLD
+921 
-929 EPVPE
+929 
-934 SVVESTV
+934 
-941 ETPAVEKDPEQA
+941 
-953 EAMEAI
+953 
-959 SETMLD
+959 
-965 EPVPESVV
+965 
-973 ESTVETPAVE
+973 
-983 KDPEQAEAMEA
+983 
-994 ISETMLDEPVPE
+994 
-1006 SVVESTVETPAVEKD
+1006 
-1021 PEQAEAMEAISET
+1021 
-1034 MLDEPVPESVA
+1034 
-1045 ESAVEAPAV
+1045 
-1054 DHPESMP
+1054 
-1061 EKVTEEQSPPDTTQA
+1061 
-1076 ESDFQPAVVEEPVI
+1076 
-1090 APPVENES
+1090 
-1098 EKPVEAAPEPTP
+1098 
-1110 SPDTVQSESTA
+1110 
-1121 EEISPAPSAGSEKE
+1121 
-1135 EPILEKVLEEE
+1135 
-1146 AKPVEPEVIP
+1146 
-1156 TPETVTQETTVQ
+1156 
-1168 PDQSPEP
+1168 
-1175 VPPAPVVTEEEG
+1175 
-1187 KAVVIEEEPSQPP
+1187 
-1200 KAEETA
+1200 
-1206 PTTPAVTEQQEKPKE
+1206 
-1221 PEPQATTVEQPP
+1221 
-1233 TEVSSVHTGPVAE
+1233 
-1246 SSAVETAVETKMP
+1246 
-1259 PVKVVENSAS
+1259 
-1269 APEAPNEPV
+1269 
-1278 EDCASPKPAELE
+1278 
-1290 PVPSQKEEVPPAVEE
+1290 
-1305 TPPVVAENEQ
+1305 
-1315 PKEVET
+1315 
-1321 VPQTEAVESVAPS
+1321 
-1334 PPLIT
+1334 
-1339 DKVEEKPV
+1339 
-1347 EKEAEPIPPAQVEE
+1347 
-1361 KPVEKE
+1361 
-1367 AEPIQ
+1367 
-1372 PAQVEEKPVEKEA
+1372 
-1385 EPIQPA
+1385 
-1391 QVEKKPVEK
+1391 
-1400 EAEPIPPAQ
+1400 
-1409 VEEKPVE
+1409 
-1416 KEAEPI
+1416 
-1422 QPAQVEEKPVEKEA
+1422 
-1436 EPIQPAQ
+1436 
-1443 VEEKPVEEAE
+1443 
-1453 PIPPAQV
+1453 
-1460 EEKPVEKEAEPIQPA
+1460 
-1475 QVEEKPVEKE
+1475 
-1485 AEPIQP
+1485 
-1491 AQVEKKPVE
+1491 
-1500 KEAEPIQPA
+1500 
-1509 QVEEKP
+1509 
-1515 VEEAEPIPPAQVEEK
+1515 
-1530 PVEKEAE
+1530 
-1537 PIPSAKVEE
+1537 
-1546 KPVEKEAEPIP
+1546 
-1557 PAQVEEK
+1557 
-1564 PVEKEAE
+1564 
-1571 PIPPA
+1571 
-1576 QVEEKPV
+1576 
-1583 EEAEPIP
+1583 
-1590 PAQVEE
+1590 
-1596 KPVEKEA
+1596 
-1603 EPIPPAQVEEKPVE
+1603 
-1617 KEAEPIP
+1617 
-1624 PAQVE
+1624 
-1629 EKPVE
+1629 
-1634 KEAEP
+1634 
-1639 IPPAQLEEKPVEKEA
+1639 
-1654 EPIPPAQVEEKPVES
+1654 
-1669 EAVVKKVPEAS
+1669 
-1680 PAPPAAEPENVSP
+1680 
-1693 ERDYERTESETG
+1693 
-1705 VEPSPEVKAD
+1705 
-1715 KSVSPSPFEKKVPEQ
+1715 
-1730 LPEPEPQSAKVDQ
+1730 
-1743 IPPQEAVEAP
+1743 
-1753 APVVEK
+1753 
-1759 KTDETE
+1759 
-1765 TEAGAERVG
+1765 
-1774 QKDENL
+1774 
-1780 TSVDTK
+1780 
-1786 VEPEP
+1786 
-1791 TADNKAEKA
+1791 
-1800 QDMSTP
+1800 
-1806 PVSEAKE
+1806 
-1813 QEKVKAEHLERAI
+1813 
-1826 EAASL
+1826 
-1831 SSAASEPQAPENV
+1831 
-1844 SEEKPTQEGKEA
+1844 
-1856 GSIAENKQEV
+1856 
-1866 SIAETPVV
+1866 
-1874 EPDTLVPVVGE
+1874 
-1885 QDEDKPLNEVKSM
+1885 
-1898 PEIQGIIEAE
+1898 
-1908 LDAVG
+1908 
-1913 EATLKDPGEKNTV
+1913 
-1926 AKDISPTS
+1926 
-1934 PSDLAKLEST
+1934 
-1944 VLPILEAQA
+1944 
-1953 TQPKDNS
+1953 
-1960 DKLTDS
+1960 
-1966 LKTRRKLVVLPLS
+1966 
-1979 PESPSTEDDPELS
+1979 
-1992 EKKDASAKKKLLVPT
+1992 
-2007 DIRGDSLEDSSESL
+2007 
-2021 GKDSP
+2021 
-2026 VSGDDEDLIRKQIM
+2026 
-2040 EMSENEDASPSDEE
+2040 
-2054 NLIRQKIRD
+2054 
-2063 HERKRLEQEKGEGK
+2063 
-2077 ERSAMAKGRRLLKK
+2077 
-2091 NTISPEDEDE
+2091 
-2101 RKISLDKPD
+2101 
-2110 KAWKEGSE
+2110 
-2118 PKVSDSQE
+2118 
-2126 GEQPSADR
+2126 
-2134 VVAVRQFRTIEL
+2134 
-2146 NTTTN
+2146 
-2151 PVRIPGTSDDG
+2151 
-2162 ELEMESL
+2162 
-2169 TNSPDDRSRG
+2169 
-2179 DGSSSLHASSF
+2179 
-2190 TPGTS
+2190 
-2195 PTSLSS
+2195 
-2201 LDEDSDSSS
+2201 
-2210 PSRMH
+2210 
-2215 SGEGKQHRK
+2215 
-2224 AKHRQQGQGLP
+2224 
-2235 TIEDSSEEEEL
+2235 
-2246 REEEELL
+2246 
-2253 REQEK
+2253 
-2258 QKGSGKKSKKDK
+2258 
-2270 EEIRAQRRR
+2270 
-2279 ERPKTPPSN
+2279 
-2288 LSPIEDASPTEELRQ
+2288 
-2303 EAEMEEFRR
+2303 
-2312 SSLSDFS
+2312 
-2319 PSIESEP
+2319 
-2326 EGVEINAAKIAAVQ
+2326 
-2340 KVYQLPTS
+2340 
-2348 VSLYSPTADQ
+2348 
-2358 GANKSPEKRAL
+2358 
-2369 KTADEA
+2369 
-2375 YEEIMLKAKTPTKEK
+2375 
-2390 VDTPLGKES
+2390 
-2399 LYGGMLI
+2399 
-2406 EDYAFESLVDGNG
+2406 
-2419 KKVQQQEP
+2419 
-2427 EKISVP
+2427 
-2433 AQPKILRSPDEVYED
+2433 
-2448 MMEKKKEFMQL
+2448 
-2459 EQELKKA
+2459 
-2466 QSVSDRPTPEIV
+2466 
-2478 LQPTEPTS
+2478 
-2486 SRSVTVTI
+2486 
-2494 GKDGKPLLD
+2494 
-2503 AEAAYEELMKKVLTP
+2503 
-2518 GTSPTQQGPDISGAA
+2518 
-2533 PGGEFEGTE
+2533 
-2542 SRRALR
+2542 
-2548 PIPDLRVTQCSSGE
+2548 
-2562 EDADEEATE
+2562 
-2571 TKSQDKPKTSS
+2571 
-2582 DNPKADQAPLTAA
+2582 
-2595 AETESKSVACKVPSS
+2595 
-2610 TTSDQPQTHIESSQT
+2610 
-2625 DQPLDITQ
+2625 
-2633 QDVMDL
+2633 
-2639 SSMKSSAPAVASV
+2639 
-2652 SPLPTVPQYTPT
+2652 
-2664 VHSVV
+2664 
-2669 STTPP
+2669 
-2674 VPPKPAILHRALS
+2674 
-2687 QEKADI
+2687 
-2693 PEPPPLPP
+2693 
-2701 PTMPKPSVYP
+2701 MPKPSVYP
-2711 RKPPIPLPSQ
+2711 RKPPVPLPSQ

-2848 SQPSSPVEGITT
+2848 SQPNSPVEGITT

-2874 AQPPPQPQTQYQP
+2874 AQPPPQTQTQYQP

-2898 PPHTNRVPLAFTRI
+2898 PPHTNRMPLAFTRI

-2996 QSPQGYQPGEVVD
+2996 QSLQGYQPGEVVD

-3015 NSASA
+3015 NSESA

-3028 SDVRRQSLATDIN
+3028 SDVRRQSLATDIS

-3047 VQSLVVNLSTESTSV
+3047 VQSPVVNLSTESTSV

-3118 TTSNNAEIPMNLSVG
+3118 TTSNNAEIPINLSLG
-3133 PGTGLGTFQT
+3133 PGTGLGSFQP

-3153 GCVANGLSSG
+3153 GCVANGLSVG

-3189 AEVVMAVITEED
+3189 AEVVTAVITEED

-3213 ICCDVVY
+3213 VCCDVVY

-3412 SSTSADDQG
+3412 STTSADDQE

-3435 TSAALTTKTV
+3435 TSVALSTKTV

-3679 MSIQA
+3679 ISIQA

-3701 ARMEL
+3701 TRMEL

-3789 PIGSPKGPKAMQR
+3789 PTGSPKGPKAMQR

-3825 DGYSGKSSS
+3825 EGSSGKSSS

-3859 AAGQTANSTGS
+3859 AAGQTAYSTGS

-3958 SDSEVSNIRETQS
+3958 SDSEVSNIRETRS

-3976 EDEEMGSHGLERPRT
+3976 EDDEMGSHGLERPRT

-4029 SLYQSPQPYQ
+4029 SLYQSPQSYQ
-4039 SQSIYSSVPSLAS
+4039 SQSIYSSVPSLSS

-4077 LDASSKYEVISRQ
+4077 LDASSKYEIISRQ

-4135 YGDVEHHHHSPR
+4135 YGDVEHHHHTPR
-4147 SYILLEDAAELAK
+4147 SYVLLEDAAELAK

-4292 QLPASMLYQKNKAP
+4292 QLPASMLYQKHKAP
-4306 LTDLKVSKY
+4306 LTDPKVSKY
-4315 SSMQDSRSLETD
+4315 SSMQDGRSLETD

-4457 PIVAQNSEEE
+4457 PILAQNSEEE

-4507 QQQQHLRDEPT
+4507 QQQQHLREEPT
-4518 RGRGYVLMDDLQC
+4518 RGRGYVLMDDLQG

-4547 WFDKPHEGRPEN
+4547 WFDKPREGRPEN
-4559 GQGPDRRQVTPTH
+4559 GQGPDRRQ
-4572 PRTHGTSHK
+4572 

-4627 PGTNGDIGA
+4627 PGTNGHIGA

-4662 NGLPLTGKTYEEVQ
+4662 NELPLTGMTYEEVQ

-4689 VRLDL
+4689 VRL
-4694 NMLADSEGSQH
+4694 
-4705 LDLPDQRK
+4705 
-4713 PGDRPPR
+4713 PPR

-4748 SSSSTTGGEKG
+4748 SSSSTVGGEKG

-4769 AASSAIQS
+4769 ATSSAIQS

-4792 SKSADAVKTQSHPVT
+4792 SKTQSHPVT

-4906 DYDKCSSNNFLGE
+4906 DYDKCSSNDFLGE

-4965 QHASPKTP
+4965 QH
-4973 AHGNQDSPKS
+4973 S

-5045 QDGDGGVAVATGEAP
+5045 QDGAGGVAVATGEAP

-5066 RLQPI
+5066 RLQPT
-5071 SYPPA
+5071 

-5109 PAASANRSQAD
+5109 PAASATGSQAD
-5120 GRHMTFRKAMSEERP
+5120 SRHLTFRKAMSEERP
-5135 QREGAQPGR
+5135 QREGGESR
-5144 SGDAPVTAASLDSG
+5144 TF
-5158 LSGSAYSLLEDEGG
+5158 LSC
-5172 TNAVDSAIFQ
+5172 
-5182 VPRFG
+5182 
-5187 KIPNGTDVMM
+5187 
-5197 SPMGHMDSEGKTQ
+5197 KTQ

>member
-1 MGNEASLEGGEGVL
+1 
-15 AGLPEGL
+15 
-22 APDGKGGFIR
+22 
-32 TSTGAQV
+32 
-39 DLSQLSED
+39 
-47 DRKQLAAAMSRAQAN
+47 
-62 KPGGAPARRP
+62 
-72 SEADVQQRPQ
+72 
-82 QPGVGPSGRLS
+82 
-93 KSRTVDAF
+93 
-101 GEGPTGRPAPG
+101 
-112 RSPSS
+112 
-117 LSLLES
+117 
-123 RFRQEPKDSE
+123 
-133 KKTGMFGS
+133 MFGS

-232 TGHGPPGQQGPR
+232 PGQQGPRPTGQGPPGQQGPR
-244 TPGPGQVP
+244 TPGPGQGP

-257 QGPRPTG
+257 QGPRPPG

-278 GPPGQQGPRPSG
+278 GPPGQQGPRPPVS
-290 QGPPGQKG
+290 
-298 PRPPGQGPPGQ
+298 GQGPPGQ
-309 QGPRAPV
+309 QGPRPPV
-316 SGQGHPG
+316 SGQGPPGQQGPRPPGQGPPG

-344 PGAQPGGP
+344 PGAQPSGP

-432 DPPMMGRGSAP
+432 DPPMMGKGSAP

-449 DPDKDGKKPNL
+449 DPGKDGKKPNL

-487 PKGSPQPSPAKGKQ
+487 PKGSPQPSPAKSKQ

-623 SPAGSPPDS
+623 SPAGSPAGSPPDS
-632 PFSAPC
+632 PFSAPG
-638 SPLGSPPDSPFSAPG
+638 SPPSSPPDSPFSAPG

-660 PDTPPASKKAPKR
+660 PDTPPAFKKAPKR

-682 SIEADPSVEPLKA
+682 SIEAEPPAEPLKA
-695 GEPLTM
+695 GEPPTP
-701 ATGSGAQE
+701 APGSGAQE

-724 PPNYSN
+724 TPNYSN

-768 QLGDMPP
+768 QLGDIPP

-785 TPTPTPP
+785 TATPTPP
-792 ASPANVPA
+792 ASPAKVPA

-805 AAASPLAR
+805 AAASPLTR
-813 SLSVT
+813 SPSVT

-827 EDTQPL
+827 EDTQTL
-833 PMSKVVAERTP
+833 SMSKVVTERTP
-844 PQTPDSAS
+844 PQTPDAAS

-863 HATPPP
+863 HATPPS
-869 DSVPEEKEPEQAETM
+869 DSVPEEKDPEQAETM

-896 PESVVESTVEA
+896 PESVVESAVEA
-907 PAVEK
+907 SAVEKDPEQAEAIEAISETILDEPVTESVVESAVEASAVEK

-921 AISETMLD
+921 AISET
-929 EPVPE
+929 
-934 SVVESTV
+934 
-941 ETPAVEKDPEQA
+941 
-953 EAMEAI
+953 I
-959 SETMLD
+959 
-965 EPVPESVV
+965 
-973 ESTVETPAVE
+973 
-983 KDPEQAEAMEA
+983 
-994 ISETMLDEPVPE
+994 
-1006 SVVESTVETPAVEKD
+1006 
-1021 PEQAEAMEAISET
+1021 
-1034 MLDEPVPESVA
+1034 LDEPVPESVA
-1045 ESAVEAPAV
+1045 ESAVEAPV
-1054 DHPESMP
+1054 VNHPESMP

-1121 EEISPAPSAGSEKE
+1121 EQISPSLSAGSEKE

-1187 KAVVIEEEPSQPP
+1187 KAVVIEEEPSHPP

-1206 PTTPAVTEQQEKPKE
+1206 PTPPAVTEQEEKPKG

-1259 PVKVVENSAS
+1259 KVAPAPPVKIVENSAS

-1278 EDCASPKPAELE
+1278 EDCTSPKPAELE

-1305 TPPVVAENEQ
+1305 TPPVVAESEQ

-1321 VPQTEAVESVAPS
+1321 VPQTEAVESVATS
-1334 PPLIT
+1334 PPLFT

-1347 EKEAEPIPPAQVEE
+1347 EKEADPILPAQFEEKPVEKEADPILPAQFEEKPVEKEAEAISPAQVEEKPIEKEAEPIPPAQVEE
-1361 KPVEKE
+1361 KPIEKEAEPIQPAQVEEKPVEKEAEPIQPAQVEEMPVEKE

-1391 QVEKKPVEK
+1391 QVEEKKAEPIQPAQVEEKPVEK

-1409 VEEKPVE
+1409 VEEKLVEKEAEAIQAAQVEE

-1443 VEEKPVEEAE
+1443 VEEKPVE
-1453 PIPPAQV
+1453 
-1460 EEKPVEKEAEPIQPA
+1460 
-1475 QVEEKPVEKE
+1475 
-1485 AEPIQP
+1485 
-1491 AQVEKKPVE
+1491 
-1500 KEAEPIQPA
+1500 
-1509 QVEEKP
+1509 
-1515 VEEAEPIPPAQVEEK
+1515 
-1530 PVEKEAE
+1530 
-1537 PIPSAKVEE
+1537 
-1546 KPVEKEAEPIP
+1546 KEAEPIP

-1564 PVEKEAE
+1564 PVEKGAE

-1576 QVEEKPV
+1576 KVEEKS
-1583 EEAEPIP
+1583 
-1590 PAQVEE
+1590 
-1596 KPVEKEA
+1596 
-1603 EPIPPAQVEEKPVE
+1603 
-1617 KEAEPIP
+1617 
-1624 PAQVE
+1624 
-1629 EKPVE
+1629 
-1634 KEAEP
+1634 
-1639 IPPAQLEEKPVEKEA
+1639 VEKEA

-1669 EAVVKKVPEAS
+1669 EAGVKKVPEAS
-1680 PAPPAAEPENVSP
+1680 LAPPAAEPENVSP
-1693 ERDYERTESETG
+1693 ERDAERTESETV
-1705 VEPSPEVKAD
+1705 VEPSPEVKSEE
-1715 KSVSPSPFEKKVPEQ
+1715 SVSPSPFEKKVPEQ

-1759 KTDETE
+1759 NTDE

-1774 QKDENL
+1774 PEEENL

-1800 QDMSTP
+1800 QDESTP
-1806 PVSEAKE
+1806 PASEAKE
-1813 QEKVKAEHLERAI
+1813 QEKVKTEHLEQAI
-1826 EAASL
+1826 EASSL

-1844 SEEKPTQEGKEA
+1844 SEEKPTQEGEEA

-1866 SIAETPVV
+1866 SIAESREPTPTVCDEKAVQEKELSKEDESEQTPKTDSVSESIQPEKEKVVVSPPVVSEKQEPISVSEVKAVSDREGSVEDKTTPEQTKTSETVSRNVSIAPAPVV
-1874 EPDTLVPVVGE
+1874 EPDTLVPVVGK
-1885 QDEDKPLNEVKSM
+1885 QDEDKPLNEEKSM

-1908 LDAVG
+1908 VDAVG

-1926 AKDISPTS
+1926 AKDSSPTS

-1966 LKTRRKLVVLPLS
+1966 LKTRRKLEVLPLS

-2026 VSGDDEDLIRKQIM
+2026 MSGDDEDFIRKQIM

-2054 NLIRQKIRD
+2054 NLIRRKIRD
-2063 HERKRLEQEKGEGK
+2063 HDRKRMEQEKGEGK

-2101 RKISLDKPD
+2101 RKLSLDKPD

-2146 NTTTN
+2146 NTTTT

-2375 YEEIMLKAKTPTKEK
+2375 YEEIMLKARTPTKEK
-2390 VDTPLGKES
+2390 VDIPPGKES

-2406 EDYAFESLVDGNG
+2406 EDYAYESLVDENG
-2419 KKVQQQEP
+2419 KKVQQQKS

-2466 QSVSDRPTPEIV
+2466 QSVSERPTPEIV

-2486 SRSVTVTI
+2486 STSVTVTI

-2582 DNPKADQAPLTAA
+2582 DIPKADQTPLTAA

-2610 TTSDQPQTHIESSQT
+2610 TTSDQPQTHIETSQA

-2652 SPLPTVPQYTPT
+2652 SPLPTLPQYTPT
-2664 VHSVV
+2664 VPSVV

-2711 RKPPIPLPSQ
+2711 RKPPVPLPSQ

-2763 PGENVKPPLAPKP
+2763 PGENIKPPLAPKP
-2776 VSQPGSPA
+2776 VSQHGSPA
-2784 HIQYPRPTALHTGH
+2784 HIQCPRPTALHTGH

-2807 SAESRPGHFSGH
+2807 TAESRPGHFSGH

-2887 QPQPQKQPQPP
+2887 HPQPQKQPQPP

-3015 NSASA
+3015 NSESA

-3041 GRQTSA
+3041 SRQTSA
-3047 VQSLVVNLSTESTSV
+3047 VQSPVVNLSTESTSV

-3118 TTSNNAEIPMNLSVG
+3118 TTSNNAEIPINLSVG

-3189 AEVVMAVITEED
+3189 AEVVTAVIIEED

-3213 ICCDVVY
+3213 VCCDVVY

-3256 NMRGFGG
+3256 NMRGFGC

-3329 SQARVKGA
+3329 SQARVNGA

-3353 VVYSSVSVPIPSTY
+3353 VVYSSVSVPVPSPY

-3405 TRSHSFI
+3405 TRSNSFI
-3412 SSTSADDQG
+3412 STTSADDQG

-3435 TSAALTTKTV
+3435 TSTALTTKTV

-3789 PIGSPKGPKAMQR
+3789 PTGSPKGPKAMQR

-3859 AAGQTANSTGS
+3859 AAGQTAYSTGS

-3958 SDSEVSNIRETQS
+3958 SDSEVSNIRETRS

-3976 EDEEMGSHGLERPRT
+3976 EDEEIGSHGLERPRT

-4029 SLYQSPQPYQ
+4029 SLYQSPQSYQ
-4039 SQSIYSSVPSLAS
+4039 SQSIYSSVPSLSS

-4135 YGDVEHHHHSPR
+4135 YGDVEHHHHTPR
-4147 SYILLEDAAELAK
+4147 SYVLLEDAAELAK

-4292 QLPASMLYQKNKAP
+4292 QLPASMLYQKHKAP
-4306 LTDLKVSKY
+4306 LTDPKVSKY
-4315 SSMQDSRSLETD
+4315 SSMQDGRSLETD

-4405 VYGLDLSLKRDPS
+4405 VYGLDLSLKRDLS

-4507 QQQQHLRDEPT
+4507 QQQQHLREEPT
-4518 RGRGYVLMDDLQC
+4518 RGRGYVLMDDLQG
-4531 TMSDGEAY
+4531 TMSDCEALSDSMLALNRDDPPQSHENIPNAY
-4539 HLRREETD
+4539 HLQREATD
-4547 WFDKPHEGRPEN
+4547 WFDKPREGRPEN
-4559 GQGPDRRQVTPTH
+4559 GQGPDRRQ
-4572 PRTHGTSHK
+4572 
-4581 FPVCVSQGKGV
+4581 GKVV

-4705 LDLPDQRK
+4705 LDLPDQNK

-4748 SSSSTTGGEKG
+4748 SSSSTVGGEKG
-4759 PHSAISGAAS
+4759 PHSAVSGAAS
-4769 AASSAIQS
+4769 ATSSAIQS

-4906 DYDKCSSNNFLGE
+4906 DYDKCSSNDFLGE

-4973 AHGNQDSPKS
+4973 AHGNQDSPKPPSQHASPKTPAHGNQDSPKS

-4997 AKDTQVPTIEKSHS
+4997 AK
-5011 SPGTSK
+5011 
-5017 PSPSEGH
+5017 
-5024 SQHTPRA
+5024 
-5031 APRAAPRKSARQHQ
+5031 AR
-5045 QDGDGGVAVATGEAP
+5045 
-5060 APQQQH
+5060 
-5066 RLQPI
+5066 
-5071 SYPPA
+5071 
-5076 QRGRLSL
+5076 
-5083 RHHRHTIVG
+5083 
-5092 VLTIQKAQSD
+5092 
-5102 SLPAPPG
+5102 
-5109 PAASANRSQAD
+5109 
-5120 GRHMTFRKAMSEERP
+5120 
-5135 QREGAQPGR
+5135 PGR
-5144 SGDAPVTAASLDSG
+5144 SGDAQVTAASLDSG

-5197 SPMGHMDSEGKTQ
+5197 SPMSNMDSEGKTQ

>member
-82 QPGVGPSGRLS
+82 QPGVGPSVRLS

-123 RFRQEPKDSE
+123 RFRQEPKDPE

-232 TGHGPPGQQGPR
+232 TGQGPLGQQGPRTPGPGQGPRPHGQQGPRPTGQGPPGQQGPR
-244 TPGPGQVP
+244 TPGPGQ
-252 RPPGQ
+252 
-257 QGPRPTG
+257 GPR
-264 QGPPGQQ
+264 PPGQQ

-278 GPPGQQGPRPSG
+278 GPPGQQGPRPPVS
-290 QGPPGQKG
+290 
-298 PRPPGQGPPGQ
+298 GQGPPGQ
-309 QGPRAPV
+309 QGPRPP
-316 SGQGHPG
+316 GQVPPG

-389 NYSNC
+389 NFSNC

-432 DPPMMGRGSAP
+432 DPPMMGKGSAP

-449 DPDKDGKKPNL
+449 DPGKDGKKPNL

-559 PQKTAESVTGKMF
+559 TPKTAESVTGKMF

-613 VDEKAGSPAD
+613 VDEKAGSLAD
-623 SPAGSPPDS
+623 SPAGSPLGSPPDS
-632 PFSAPC
+632 PFSAPG

-682 SIEADPSVEPLKA
+682 SIEADPSVEPLKV
-695 GEPLTM
+695 GEQLTT
-701 ATGSGAQE
+701 ATGLGAQE

-792 ASPANVPA
+792 ASPAKVPD
-800 SPAAA
+800 SPA
-805 AAASPLAR
+805 AAASPL
-813 SLSVT
+813 
-818 QAEAAAAAK
+818 
-827 EDTQPL
+827 
-833 PMSKVVAERTP
+833 
-844 PQTPDSAS
+844 
-852 ANTDTTPIPPE
+852 
-863 HATPPP
+863 
-869 DSVPEEKEPEQAETM
+869 
-884 EAISETI
+884 
-891 LDEPV
+891 
-896 PESVVESTVEA
+896 
-907 PAVEK
+907 
-912 DPEQAEAME
+912 
-921 AISETMLD
+921 
-929 EPVPE
+929 
-934 SVVESTV
+934 
-941 ETPAVEKDPEQA
+941 
-953 EAMEAI
+953 
-959 SETMLD
+959 
-965 EPVPESVV
+965 
-973 ESTVETPAVE
+973 
-983 KDPEQAEAMEA
+983 
-994 ISETMLDEPVPE
+994 
-1006 SVVESTVETPAVEKD
+1006 
-1021 PEQAEAMEAISET
+1021 
-1034 MLDEPVPESVA
+1034 
-1045 ESAVEAPAV
+1045 
-1054 DHPESMP
+1054 
-1061 EKVTEEQSPPDTTQA
+1061 
-1076 ESDFQPAVVEEPVI
+1076 
-1090 APPVENES
+1090 
-1098 EKPVEAAPEPTP
+1098 
-1110 SPDTVQSESTA
+1110 
-1121 EEISPAPSAGSEKE
+1121 
-1135 EPILEKVLEEE
+1135 
-1146 AKPVEPEVIP
+1146 
-1156 TPETVTQETTVQ
+1156 
-1168 PDQSPEP
+1168 
-1175 VPPAPVVTEEEG
+1175 
-1187 KAVVIEEEPSQPP
+1187 
-1200 KAEETA
+1200 
-1206 PTTPAVTEQQEKPKE
+1206 
-1221 PEPQATTVEQPP
+1221 
-1233 TEVSSVHTGPVAE
+1233 TG
-1246 SSAVETAVETKMP
+1246 T
-1259 PVKVVENSAS
+1259 
-1269 APEAPNEPV
+1269 
-1278 EDCASPKPAELE
+1278 
-1290 PVPSQKEEVPPAVEE
+1290 
-1305 TPPVVAENEQ
+1305 
-1315 PKEVET
+1315 
-1321 VPQTEAVESVAPS
+1321 
-1334 PPLIT
+1334 
-1339 DKVEEKPV
+1339 
-1347 EKEAEPIPPAQVEE
+1347 QVEE

-1372 PAQVEEKPVEKEA
+1372 AAQVEEKPVEKET
-1385 EPIQPA
+1385 
-1391 QVEKKPVEK
+1391 
-1400 EAEPIPPAQ
+1400 EPIPPAQ
-1409 VEEKPVE
+1409 KP
-1416 KEAEPI
+1416 I
-1422 QPAQVEEKPVEKEA
+1422 
-1436 EPIQPAQ
+1436 
-1443 VEEKPVEEAE
+1443 
-1453 PIPPAQV
+1453 
-1460 EEKPVEKEAEPIQPA
+1460 
-1475 QVEEKPVEKE
+1475 
-1485 AEPIQP
+1485 
-1491 AQVEKKPVE
+1491 
-1500 KEAEPIQPA
+1500 
-1509 QVEEKP
+1509 
-1515 VEEAEPIPPAQVEEK
+1515 
-1530 PVEKEAE
+1530 
-1537 PIPSAKVEE
+1537 
-1546 KPVEKEAEPIP
+1546 
-1557 PAQVEEK
+1557 
-1564 PVEKEAE
+1564 
-1571 PIPPA
+1571 
-1576 QVEEKPV
+1576 
-1583 EEAEPIP
+1583 
-1590 PAQVEE
+1590 
-1596 KPVEKEA
+1596 
-1603 EPIPPAQVEEKPVE
+1603 
-1617 KEAEPIP
+1617 
-1624 PAQVE
+1624 
-1629 EKPVE
+1629 
-1634 KEAEP
+1634 
-1639 IPPAQLEEKPVEKEA
+1639 
-1654 EPIPPAQVEEKPVES
+1654 ES

-1693 ERDYERTESETG
+1693 ERETV
-1705 VEPSPEVKAD
+1705 VEPSPEVKAEE
-1715 KSVSPSPFEKKVPEQ
+1715 SVSPSPFEKKVPEQ

-1759 KTDETE
+1759 NTNETE

-1791 TADNKAEKA
+1791 TADNKAEKS
-1800 QDMSTP
+1800 QDESTP
-1806 PVSEAKE
+1806 PASEAKE
-1813 QEKVKAEHLERAI
+1813 EEKVKAEHLEQAI

-1831 SSAASEPQAPENV
+1831 SSAASEPQAPENI

-1856 GSIAENKQEV
+1856 ASIAENKQ
-1866 SIAETPVV
+1866 
-1874 EPDTLVPVVGE
+1874 
-1885 QDEDKPLNEVKSM
+1885 
-1898 PEIQGIIEAE
+1898 
-1908 LDAVG
+1908 
-1913 EATLKDPGEKNTV
+1913 EATLKDPGEKNTI
-1926 AKDISPTS
+1926 AKDSSPTS

-1966 LKTRRKLVVLPLS
+1966 LKTRRKLEVLPLS

-2026 VSGDDEDLIRKQIM
+2026 VSGDDEDFIRKQIM

-2054 NLIRQKIRD
+2054 NLIRRKIRD
-2063 HERKRLEQEKGEGK
+2063 HERKRMEQEKGEGK

-2101 RKISLDKPD
+2101 RQISLDKPD
-2110 KAWKEGSE
+2110 KAWKEGSK

-2146 NTTTN
+2146 NTTTT
-2151 PVRIPGTSDDG
+2151 PVRISDDG

-2375 YEEIMLKAKTPTKEK
+2375 YEDIMLKAKTPTKEK
-2390 VDTPLGKES
+2390 VDTPPGKES

-2406 EDYAFESLVDGNG
+2406 EDYAYESLVDGNG

-2466 QSVSDRPTPEIV
+2466 QSVSDRPIPEIV
-2478 LQPTEPTS
+2478 LQPTELTRS
-2486 SRSVTVTI
+2486 TSVTVTI

-2503 AEAAYEELMKKVLTP
+2503 AEATYEELMKKVLTP

-2533 PGGEFEGTE
+2533 SGGEFEGTE

-2571 TKSQDKPKTSS
+2571 NKSQDKPKTSS
-2582 DNPKADQAPLTAA
+2582 DIPKADQAPLTAA
-2595 AETESKSVACKVPSS
+2595 AETESKSVACKVPPS
-2610 TTSDQPQTHIESSQT
+2610 TTSDQPQTQFETSQA

-2639 SSMKSSAPAVASV
+2639 SSMKSAAPAVASV

-2664 VHSVV
+2664 VPSVV

-2711 RKPPIPLPSQ
+2711 RKPPVPLPSQ

-2848 SQPSSPVEGITT
+2848 SQPNSPVEGITT

-2874 AQPPPQPQTQYQP
+2874 AQPPPQTQTQYQP

-2898 PPHTNRVPLAFTRI
+2898 PPHTNRMPLAFTRI

-2996 QSPQGYQPGEVVD
+2996 QSLQGYQPGEVVD

-3015 NSASA
+3015 NSESA

-3028 SDVRRQSLATDIN
+3028 SDVRRQSLATDIS

-3047 VQSLVVNLSTESTSV
+3047 VQSPVVNLSTESTSV

-3118 TTSNNAEIPMNLSVG
+3118 TTSNNAEIPINLSLG
-3133 PGTGLGTFQT
+3133 PGTGLGSFQP

-3153 GCVANGLSSG
+3153 GCVANGLSVG

-3189 AEVVMAVITEED
+3189 AEVVTAVITEED

-3213 ICCDVVY
+3213 VCCDVVY

-3412 SSTSADDQG
+3412 STTSADDQE

-3435 TSAALTTKTV
+3435 TSVALSTKTV

-3679 MSIQA
+3679 ISIQA

-3701 ARMEL
+3701 TRMEL

-3789 PIGSPKGPKAMQR
+3789 PTGSPKGPKAMQR

-3825 DGYSGKSSS
+3825 EGSSGKSSS

-3859 AAGQTANSTGS
+3859 AAGQTAYSTGS

-3958 SDSEVSNIRETQS
+3958 SDSEVSNIRETRS

-3976 EDEEMGSHGLERPRT
+3976 EDDEMGSHGLERPRT

-4029 SLYQSPQPYQ
+4029 SLYQSPQSYQ
-4039 SQSIYSSVPSLAS
+4039 SQSIYSSVPSLSS

-4077 LDASSKYEVISRQ
+4077 LDASSKYEIISRQ

-4135 YGDVEHHHHSPR
+4135 YGDVEHHHHTPR
-4147 SYILLEDAAELAK
+4147 SYVLLEDAAELAK

-4292 QLPASMLYQKNKAP
+4292 QLPASMLYQKHKAP
-4306 LTDLKVSKY
+4306 LTDPKVSKY
-4315 SSMQDSRSLETD
+4315 SSMQDGRSLETD

-4457 PIVAQNSEEE
+4457 PILAQNSEEE

-4507 QQQQHLRDEPT
+4507 QQQQHLREEPT
-4518 RGRGYVLMDDLQC
+4518 RGRGYVLMDDLQG

-4547 WFDKPHEGRPEN
+4547 WFDKPREGRPEN
-4559 GQGPDRRQVTPTH
+4559 GQGPDRRQ
-4572 PRTHGTSHK
+4572 

-4627 PGTNGDIGA
+4627 PGTNGHIGA

-4662 NGLPLTGKTYEEVQ
+4662 NELPLTGMTYEEVQ

-4705 LDLPDQRK
+4705 LDLPDQS
-4713 PGDRPPR
+4713 DRPPR

-4748 SSSSTTGGEKG
+4748 SSSSTVGGEKG

-4769 AASSAIQS
+4769 ATSSAIQS

-4792 SKSADAVKTQSHPVT
+4792 SKTQSHPVT

-4906 DYDKCSSNNFLGE
+4906 DYDKCSSNDFLGE

-4965 QHASPKTP
+4965 QH
-4973 AHGNQDSPKS
+4973 S

-5045 QDGDGGVAVATGEAP
+5045 QDGAGGVAVATGEAP
-5060 APQQQH
+5060 AP
-5066 RLQPI
+5066 
-5071 SYPPA
+5071 
-5076 QRGRLSL
+5076 
-5083 RHHRHTIVG
+5083 
-5092 VLTIQKAQSD
+5092 
-5102 SLPAPPG
+5102 
-5109 PAASANRSQAD
+5109 
-5120 GRHMTFRKAMSEERP
+5120 
-5135 QREGAQPGR
+5135 
-5144 SGDAPVTAASLDSG
+5144 
-5158 LSGSAYSLLEDEGG
+5158 
-5172 TNAVDSAIFQ
+5172 
-5182 VPRFG
+5182 G

>member
-1 MGNEASLEGGEGVL
+1 MHCVKS
-15 AGLPEGL
+15 
-22 APDGKGGFIR
+22 FC
-32 TSTGAQV
+32 V
-39 DLSQLSED
+39 D
-47 DRKQLAAAMSRAQAN
+47 
-62 KPGGAPARRP
+62 
-72 SEADVQQRPQ
+72 
-82 QPGVGPSGRLS
+82 
-93 KSRTVDAF
+93 
-101 GEGPTGRPAPG
+101 
-112 RSPSS
+112 
-117 LSLLES
+117 
-123 RFRQEPKDSE
+123 
-133 KKTGMFGS
+133 
-141 SFLSGANPLNAVS
+141 
-154 SMTSQVS
+154 
-161 SGMSS
+161 
-166 MSSEV
+166 
-171 TSMGSGVNM
+171 
-180 PSFGLFDKEE
+180 
-190 KPGEKPQGGPPGPG
+190 
-204 SKGPQQGGPRP
+204 
-215 PGPGQ
+215 
-220 GPRPPGQQGPRP
+220 
-232 TGHGPPGQQGPR
+232 
-244 TPGPGQVP
+244 
-252 RPPGQ
+252 
-257 QGPRPTG
+257 
-264 QGPPGQQ
+264 
-271 GPRPPGQ
+271 
-278 GPPGQQGPRPSG
+278 
-290 QGPPGQKG
+290 
-298 PRPPGQGPPGQ
+298 
-309 QGPRAPV
+309 
-316 SGQGHPG
+316 
-323 QQGPR
+323 
-328 PPGPGQ
+328 
-334 GPPGQQGPPG
+334 
-344 PGAQPGGP
+344 
-352 AKAGG
+352 
-357 PPGPQGPGK
+357 
-366 PPGGGLCPLCKST
+366 
-379 QLNVGSKEPP
+379 
-389 NYSNC
+389 
-394 TMCKNQVCSLCGFS
+394 
-408 PPDSEGK
+408 
-415 EWLCL
+415 
-420 NCQMQRAMGGMD
+420 
-432 DPPMMGRGSAP
+432 GSARHTQTHTA
-443 PSPSRK
+443 S
-449 DPDKDGKKPNL
+449 NL
-460 LIKQQSIS
+460 
-468 DRGLTPPTT
+468 
-477 PKQKSPGPSS
+477 
-487 PKGSPQPSPAKGKQ
+487 
-501 ESSFFGGLGGISLG
+501 
-515 GLTDVAKPPA
+515 
-525 AASQAAE
+525 
-532 SITGTMFS
+532 
-540 GFGGF
+540 
-545 TGSAKPDRAKAAAG
+545 
-559 PQKTAESVTGKMF
+559 
-572 SGFGGFTETAK
+572 
-583 PPAAASQM
+583 
-591 FGFGSSILSSA
+591 
-602 TNLMTTDSVDS
+602 
-613 VDEKAGSPAD
+613 
-623 SPAGSPPDS
+623 
-632 PFSAPC
+632 
-638 SPLGSPPDSPFSAPG
+638 
-653 SPPDSDS
+653 
-660 PDTPPASKKAPKR
+660 
-673 AVSLLKDQK
+673 
-682 SIEADPSVEPLKA
+682 
-695 GEPLTM
+695 
-701 ATGSGAQE
+701 
-709 NCPLCKVE
+709 
-717 LNVGSAD
+717 
-724 PPNYSN
+724 
-730 CTECK
+730 
-735 KSVCN
+735 
-740 LCGFNPTPHLG
+740 
-751 EKEWLC
+751 KEWLC

-768 QLGDMPP
+768 QLGDIPP

-785 TPTPTPP
+785 TATPTPP
-792 ASPANVPA
+792 ASPAKVPA
-800 SPAAA
+800 SPAA
-805 AAASPLAR
+805 
-813 SLSVT
+813 
-818 QAEAAAAAK
+818 
-827 EDTQPL
+827 
-833 PMSKVVAERTP
+833 
-844 PQTPDSAS
+844 
-852 ANTDTTPIPPE
+852 
-863 HATPPP
+863 
-869 DSVPEEKEPEQAETM
+869 
-884 EAISETI
+884 
-891 LDEPV
+891 
-896 PESVVESTVEA
+896 
-907 PAVEK
+907 
-912 DPEQAEAME
+912 
-921 AISETMLD
+921 
-929 EPVPE
+929 
-934 SVVESTV
+934 
-941 ETPAVEKDPEQA
+941 
-953 EAMEAI
+953 
-959 SETMLD
+959 
-965 EPVPESVV
+965 
-973 ESTVETPAVE
+973 
-983 KDPEQAEAMEA
+983 
-994 ISETMLDEPVPE
+994 
-1006 SVVESTVETPAVEKD
+1006 
-1021 PEQAEAMEAISET
+1021 
-1034 MLDEPVPESVA
+1034 
-1045 ESAVEAPAV
+1045 
-1054 DHPESMP
+1054 SMP

-1090 APPVENES
+1090 APPVENDS

-1110 SPDTVQSESTA
+1110 SPDKVQSESTA
-1121 EEISPAPSAGSEKE
+1121 EEISPAPSADSEKE
-1135 EPILEKVLEEE
+1135 EPILEKVIEEE
-1146 AKPVEPEVIP
+1146 AKLVEPEVIP
-1156 TPETVTQETTVQ
+1156 TPGTVTQETTVQ

-1206 PTTPAVTEQQEKPKE
+1206 PTPPAVTEQEEKPKE
-1221 PEPQATTVEQPP
+1221 PEPQATTVEQPL

-1259 PVKVVENSAS
+1259 KVAPAPPVKIVENLAS

-1278 EDCASPKPAELE
+1278 EDCTSPKPAELE
-1290 PVPSQKEEVPPAVEE
+1290 PVPSQKEEVPPA
-1305 TPPVVAENEQ
+1305 
-1315 PKEVET
+1315 
-1321 VPQTEAVESVAPS
+1321 AVESVATS
-1334 PPLIT
+1334 PPLVT
-1339 DKVEEKPV
+1339 DEVEEKPV
-1347 EKEAEPIPPAQVEE
+1347 EKEEE
-1361 KPVEKE
+1361 S
-1367 AEPIQ
+1367 
-1372 PAQVEEKPVEKEA
+1372 
-1385 EPIQPA
+1385 
-1391 QVEKKPVEK
+1391 
-1400 EAEPIPPAQ
+1400 IPPAQ

-1443 VEEKPVEEAE
+1443 VEEKPL
-1453 PIPPAQV
+1453 
-1460 EEKPVEKEAEPIQPA
+1460 EKEAEPIQPA

-1485 AEPIQP
+1485 AEPIL
-1491 AQVEKKPVE
+1491 
-1500 KEAEPIQPA
+1500 PA

-1515 VEEAEPIPPAQVEEK
+1515 VETEPIPPAQV
-1530 PVEKEAE
+1530 
-1537 PIPSAKVEE
+1537 
-1546 KPVEKEAEPIP
+1546 
-1557 PAQVEEK
+1557 
-1564 PVEKEAE
+1564 
-1571 PIPPA
+1571 
-1576 QVEEKPV
+1576 
-1583 EEAEPIP
+1583 
-1590 PAQVEE
+1590 
-1596 KPVEKEA
+1596 
-1603 EPIPPAQVEEKPVE
+1603 
-1617 KEAEPIP
+1617 
-1624 PAQVE
+1624 
-1629 EKPVE
+1629 
-1634 KEAEP
+1634 
-1639 IPPAQLEEKPVEKEA
+1639 EEKPVEKEA

-1680 PAPPAAEPENVSP
+1680 PAPPAAKPENVSP
-1693 ERDYERTESETG
+1693 ERDAERTESETV
-1705 VEPSPEVKAD
+1705 VEPSPEVKSEE
-1715 KSVSPSPFEKKVPEQ
+1715 SVSPSPFEKNVPEQ

-1759 KTDETE
+1759 NTDETE

-1774 QKDENL
+1774 QKEENL
-1780 TSVDTK
+1780 TSVNTK

-1791 TADNKAEKA
+1791 TADNKSEKA
-1800 QDMSTP
+1800 QNESTP
-1806 PVSEAKE
+1806 PASDAKE
-1813 QEKVKAEHLERAI
+1813 QEKVKAEHLEHAI

-1866 SIAETPVV
+1866 SIAESREPTPTVCDEKAVQEKELSKEDESEQTPKTDSMSESIQPEKEKVVVSPPVV
-1874 EPDTLVPVVGE
+1874 SEKQEPISVS
-1885 QDEDKPLNEVKSM
+1885 EVK
-1898 PEIQGIIEAE
+1898 
-1908 LDAVG
+1908 AVSDR
-1913 EATLKDPGEKNTV
+1913 EDPGEKNTV
-1926 AKDISPTS
+1926 AKDSSPTS

-1966 LKTRRKLVVLPLS
+1966 LKTRRKLEVLPLS

-1992 EKKDASAKKKLLVPT
+1992 EKKEASAKKKLLVPT

-2026 VSGDDEDLIRKQIM
+2026 VSGDDEDFIRKQIM

-2063 HERKRLEQEKGEGK
+2063 HDRKRMEQEKGEGK

-2101 RKISLDKPD
+2101 QKLSLDKPD

-2126 GEQPSADR
+2126 GEQPLADR
-2134 VVAVRQFRTIEL
+2134 VVAVRQLRTIEL
-2146 NTTTN
+2146 NTTTS
-2151 PVRIPGTSDDG
+2151 PVCIPGTSDDG

-2270 EEIRAQRRR
+2270 DEIRAQRRR

-2326 EGVEINAAKIAAVQ
+2326 EGVEINAVKIAAVQ
-2340 KVYQLPTS
+2340 KVYQLPIS

-2375 YEEIMLKAKTPTKEK
+2375 YEEIMLKARTPTKEK
-2390 VDTPLGKES
+2390 VDIPPGKES

-2406 EDYAFESLVDGNG
+2406 EDYAYESLVDGNG

-2466 QSVSDRPTPEIV
+2466 KSVSERPTPEIV

-2486 SRSVTVTI
+2486 STSVIVTV

-2582 DNPKADQAPLTAA
+2582 DIPKADQAPLTAA
-2595 AETESKSVACKVPSS
+2595 AETESKSVACKVPPS
-2610 TTSDQPQTHIESSQT
+2610 TTSDQPQTHIETSQA
-2625 DQPLDITQ
+2625 DQPLDISQ
-2633 QDVMDL
+2633 QDVIDL

-2652 SPLPTVPQYTPT
+2652 SPLPTLPQYTPT
-2664 VHSVV
+2664 VPSVV

-2711 RKPPIPLPSQ
+2711 RKPPVPLPSQ

-2731 TTAQGS
+2731 TTAQVS

-2807 SAESRPGHFSGH
+2807 SAESRPGLFSGH

-2874 AQPPPQPQTQYQP
+2874 AQLPPQPQTQYQP

-3015 NSASA
+3015 NSESA

-3047 VQSLVVNLSTESTSV
+3047 VQSPVVNLSTESTSV

-3143 PVTIAPTPAP
+3143 PVTIAPTTAP

-3201 GKPVDLTAGRRA
+3201 GKPVDLTAARRA
-3213 ICCDVVY
+3213 VCCDVVY

-3329 SQARVKGA
+3329 SQARVNGA
-3337 VGTHFGTSS
+3337 VGTHFGMSS

-3412 SSTSADDQG
+3412 STTSADDQG
-3421 DVPLNLELAKDGIS
+3421 DVPLNLELSKDGIS

-3445 TLALERLDSYTDA
+3445 TLVLERLDSYTDA

-3589 GHGQQEAVVLGPDGT
+3589 GHGQQEAVILGPDGT

-3616 TDDEDSVVDKAYTAG
+3616 TDDEDSVVDKAYTTG

-3775 PQRIRGSTDPTKVS
+3775 PQRIRGSTDLTKVS
-3789 PIGSPKGPKAMQR
+3789 PTGSPKGPKAMQR

-3815 ERASSSFQYG
+3815 ERASSSFH
-3825 DGYSGKSSS
+3825 SS

-3848 LPNPPSEEEAT
+3848 LPNPPSEEDAT
-3859 AAGQTANSTGS
+3859 AAGQAAYSTGS

-3958 SDSEVSNIRETQS
+3958 SDSEVSNIRETRS

-3976 EDEEMGSHGLERPRT
+3976 EDEEMGSRGLERPRT

-4029 SLYQSPQPYQ
+4029 SLYQSPQSYQ
-4039 SQSIYSSVPSLAS
+4039 SQSIYSSVPSLSS

-4135 YGDVEHHHHSPR
+4135 YGDVEHHHHTPR
-4147 SYILLEDAAELAK
+4147 SYVLLEDAAELAK

-4292 QLPASMLYQKNKAP
+4292 QLPASMLYQKHKDP
-4306 LTDLKVSKY
+4306 LTDPKVSKY
-4315 SSMQDSRSLETD
+4315 SSMQDGRSLETD

-4507 QQQQHLRDEPT
+4507 QQQQHLREEPT
-4518 RGRGYVLMDDLQC
+4518 RGRGYVLMDDLQG

-4547 WFDKPHEGRPEN
+4547 WFDKPREGRPEN
-4559 GQGPDRRQVTPTH
+4559 GQGPDRRQ
-4572 PRTHGTSHK
+4572 

-4676 GLVVQQCGEAELC
+4676 GLVVQQCGQAELC

-4694 NMLADSEGSQH
+4694 NMLADSDGSQH
-4705 LDLPDQRK
+4705 LDLPDQNK
-4713 PGDRPPR
+4713 LGDRPPR

-4748 SSSSTTGGEKG
+4748 SSSSTVGGEKG
-4759 PHSAISGAAS
+4759 PHSAVSGAAS
-4769 AASSAIQS
+4769 ATSSAIQS

-4792 SKSADAVKTQSHPVT
+4792 TVKTQSHPVT

-4906 DYDKCSSNNFLGE
+4906 DYDKCSSNDFLGE

-4946 HHRRSLSAQG
+4946 HHRRSLS
-4956 RQHSPKPPS
+4956 
-4965 QHASPKTP
+4965 
-4973 AHGNQDSPKS
+4973 DSPKS

-5060 APQQQH
+5060 AP
-5066 RLQPI
+5066 
-5071 SYPPA
+5071 
-5076 QRGRLSL
+5076 
-5083 RHHRHTIVG
+5083 
-5092 VLTIQKAQSD
+5092 
-5102 SLPAPPG
+5102 
-5109 PAASANRSQAD
+5109 
-5120 GRHMTFRKAMSEERP
+5120 
-5135 QREGAQPGR
+5135 
-5144 SGDAPVTAASLDSG
+5144 
-5158 LSGSAYSLLEDEGG
+5158 
-5172 TNAVDSAIFQ
+5172 
-5182 VPRFG
+5182 G
-5187 KIPNGTDVMM
+5187 KIPNGTDGMM